1 MHNVQNKKE
10 ISILIGKHKE
20 ISLEKYILKLNHDK
34 KKLLLSNRI
43 DKFEMQQRNMFT
55 RLKKEP
61 EKNKSHWDWL
71 MEEMKWMNNDFE
83 VERKNKKKLAY
94 NYAKQAKKTIN
105 SKHTDLLKNI
115 KKQEQ
120 NMQKRYLNLSRA
132 VKTYWQKIDKITNYN
147 YNTQYNKEKII
158 QQQNRLISFIA
169 KLEKISGKVAH
180 SLSPG
185 VNKKIAEQST
195 LSLVTGPNTIPS
207 NENNSKENN
216 ISNTNSLNSSIIN
229 NNNINNN
236 NLILNNKNNLN
247 EINEINDEEEKEENN
262 FTNTANVAEKLQPK
276 GTLLKETNVTLT
288 QPYLLNNK
296 LREYQLIGLN
306 WLVALNENKINGILA
321 DEMGLGKTIQTI
333 ALFAYLA
340 INKANWGPHLIIV
353 PTTIIVNWE
362 IEFKKWCP
370 SFKILSYF
378 GSQKERKLKRYGWFR
393 PNSFHVC
400 ITSYKLV
407 IQDYSIFKRK
417 RWEYIVLDE
426 AQNIKNFKSKRWQM
440 LLNFHAR
447 RKLLLTGTPLQ
458 NDIMEIWSY
467 LHFLM
472 PNLFYSNVEFR
483 EWFHTQFYNAIHNN
497 AALNKQIISS
507 LHSILRPFLLRRLKK
522 DVEKQ
527 LPEKIE
533 HVVYCELSRRQK
545 YLYDEYI
552 NTDMTQNTLKK
563 NDYFSIMNVL
573 MQLRKVCNHPDL
585 FDSRDYD
592 SSMLCLFNINFI
604 IPALVFDLFKYDPM
618 RSVNYNNLK
627 LFLLSNEKLNS
638 YDYIELIKNF
648 PFNPLFELYDEIT
661 KNNIQ
666 LFQPKYLIDENDIL
680 FKRNYS
686 DNGLLSKSNTTGVK
700 ETVIKLMK
708 QIKLNDKKIIK
719 KNNKENSNN
728 NINNMDIE
736 EQKENESIN
745 DNNKEEKDNYYKYQ
759 INLPNKV
766 FPTNIPM
773 IQNSSLSNYNDMF
786 NNIDTTIL
794 NNEEPCYLKTIFNN
808 EINRKRNLQIELKKR
823 LLHTYDIN
831 SRTNLLY
838 RKPTYG
844 NDTLNIMKLTF
855 LFDTIN
861 SPLLKNHIVYGS
873 KNRKK
878 ILGMNFTTCLNN
890 GYKFCNNNKRIIKND
905 DFMKI
910 TELGESDPVI
920 EEVEENPKPKIE
932 IEELHGNNKLWK
944 KLNMNN
950 NSNFF
955 DENDVIVEILKK
967 ELNEPTTDKDNW
979 IEGKYNPNVKIIMP
993 KNFNIKENN
1002 EDEEKNKSEDN
1013 NSNNNS
1019 DTKKDKKDKQDDNNL
1034 FKEPF
1039 PVNKKN
1045 QNKNNSNT
1053 NTNNNSTN
1061 NNNIINNQS
1070 VPKKYIPH
1078 IKVLSD
1084 EKSTKDPII
1093 NINYEHTLF
1102 YRHSNPLLELIYNP
1116 QKYLSFCDI
1125 LFYYFN
1131 IFIPK
1136 VITSGPQ
1143 ISISKYNIN
1152 YSNSSGI
1159 YQTLYNNLLR
1169 IPNVLK
1175 YLSLFKTIKCPD
1187 RKLVEYD
1194 SGKLIKLAELL
1205 KKLYLNKSKALIFTQ
1220 MTRMLDILEIF
1231 LNIHGFTYVRL
1242 DGSTKVELRQQI
1254 VDKFNNDKKVFCFIS
1269 STRSGGIGLNLTGAD
1284 SIIFYDTDWNPAMDK
1299 QAQDRCHRIG
1309 QTRTVHI
1316 YRLITLS
1323 TIEENIFKKSIQ
1335 KRELN
1340 YVVMEDGKFDMQNL
1354 NYNNKLNIQ
1363 NIIQEGHLIKKNK
1376 DEEDEEE
1383 KSDKNNENNENIK
1396 RLLEFENLHFD
1407 NPNEQKNIEQML
1419 IRIEDQEDVQAMKNL
1434 SRELLDNYEKEH
1446 NEMQFF
1452 KEEDNNLNDD
1462 MASKSGIKLDT
1473 KEKER
1478 EIFEKLKPIDKFAL
1492 NYYRGVFTYKEFVQE
1507 KEKFQPSN
1515 NNNYDYQEDNND
1527 EGENSNMNED
1537 EDIDMTNEEESNND
1551 NEEINKLDIETA
1563 YNLYLKKK
1571 DEILRMYQQM
1581 ENEEQINEDNNNNI
1595 NTDK

>member
-20 ISLEKYILKLNHDK
+20 ISLEKYILKLNREK
-34 KKLLLSNRI
+34 KRLLMSNRL

-61 EKNKSHWDWL
+61 EKNKTHWDIL
-71 MEEMKWMNNDFE
+71 LEEMKWMAGDFE
-83 VERKNKKKLAY
+83 IERRKKRKLGL
-94 NYAKQAKKTIN
+94 NYVKAAKKHIN
-105 SKHTDLLKNI
+105 SKQTEELKNI
-115 KKQEQ
+115 KRQEQ

-132 VKTYWQKIDKITNYN
+132 VKNYWIKIDKITNYN

-158 QQQNRLISFIA
+158 QQQNRLMNFIA
-169 KLEKISGKVAH
+169 KLEKISGKVAN

-185 VNKKIAEQST
+185 VNKKIAEQAT
-195 LSLVTGPNTIPS
+195 LSLVSGPNTVPS
-207 NENNSKENN
+207 NENSSNSNKN
-216 ISNTNSLNSSIIN
+216 SNPNSLNSSS
-229 NNNINNN
+229 INNN

-247 EINEINDEEEKEENN
+247 NNNNNSTLNEINEEEEENYL
-262 FTNTANVAEKLQPK
+262 TNTANVAEKLQPK
-276 GTLLKETNVTLT
+276 GTLLKETDVTLT
-288 QPYLLNNK
+288 QPYLLNNT

-340 INKANWGPHLIIV
+340 INKGNWGPHLIIV

-472 PNLFYSNVEFR
+472 PNLFYSNIEFR

-497 AALNKQIISS
+497 AALNKQIINS

-592 SSMLCLFNINFI
+592 SSMLSLFNIYFI
-604 IPALVFDLFKYDPM
+604 IPALVFDIFKYDPM
-618 RSVNYNNLK
+618 KSVNYKNLK
-627 LFLLSNEKLNS
+627 LFLISNEKLNS

-661 KNNIQ
+661 KNKVQ

-686 DNGLLSKSNTTGVK
+686 DNSILAKPNTLEVK
-700 ETVIKLMK
+700 DTVMKLMK
-708 QIKLNDKKIIK
+708 QMKINDKKGIK
-719 KNNKENSNN
+719 KNAKE
-728 NINNMDIE
+728 NINNSMDTEDQNEINSLNE
-736 EQKENESIN
+736 ES
-745 DNNKEEKDNYYKYQ
+745 KEEEDNIYKYQ
-759 INLPNKV
+759 INVPNAV

-786 NNIDTTIL
+786 NDIDTSIL
-794 NNEEPCYLKTIFNN
+794 TNEEPNYLKTVFNS
-808 EINRKRNLQIELKKR
+808 EINRKRNLQIEIKKR

-831 SRTNLLY
+831 SRANLLY
-838 RKPTYG
+838 RKPIYG
-844 NDTLNIMKLTF
+844 NDTLNLMKLTF
-855 LFDTIN
+855 LFDAIN
-861 SPLLKNHIVYGS
+861 SPLLKNHIVYGQKS
-873 KNRKK
+873 RKK
-878 ILGMNFTTCLNN
+878 IFGMNFSLCLNKA
-890 GYKFCNNNKRIIKND
+890 YKYCNSNKGILRDK
-905 DFMKI
+905 DFVKI
-910 TELGESDPVI
+910 TELGESEPVV
-920 EEVEENPKPKIE
+920 EEVEEIKPKIE
-932 IEELHGNNKLWK
+932 IEDLHGNNKLWK

-950 NSNFF
+950 NNVF
-955 DENDVIVEILKK
+955 DENDVYIEILKK
-967 ELNEPTTDKDNW
+967 ELNEPTITKENW

-993 KNFNIKENN
+993 KNFNAKKENEN
-1002 EDEEKNKSEDN
+1002 DEDKKKTGEN

-1019 DTKKDKKDKQDDNNL
+1019 DTKKDKKDDSNV
-1034 FKEPF
+1034 FKEPL

-1045 QNKNNSNT
+1045 SNQNNKNNDTN
-1053 NTNNNSTN
+1053 NTNNNTAN
-1061 NNNIINNQS
+1061 NTP
-1070 VPKKYIPH
+1070 PKKYIPH

-1084 EKSTKDPII
+1084 EKVTKDPILD
-1093 NINYEHTLF
+1093 INYEQTLF
-1102 YRHSNPLLELIYNP
+1102 YRHSNPLLNLIYNP

-1131 IFIPK
+1131 IYIPK
-1136 VITSGPQ
+1136 VISPGPQ
-1143 ISISKYNIN
+1143 ISISKSNLN
-1152 YSNSSGI
+1152 FSNSYGI

-1169 IPNVLK
+1169 VPNVLK

-1194 SGKLIKLAELL
+1194 SGKLIKLGQLL
-1205 KKLYLNKSKALIFTQ
+1205 KKLYANKSKALIFTQ

-1363 NIIQEGHLIKKNK
+1363 NIIEEGHLIKKTS
-1376 DEEDEEE
+1376 EEE
-1383 KSDKNNENNENIK
+1383 EQEKNEKNNENIK

-1452 KEEDNNLNDD
+1452 KEDENNPNDD
-1462 MASKSGIKLDT
+1462 LASKSGMKIDS

-1507 KEKFQPSN
+1507 KEKFQPN
-1515 NNNYDYQEDNND
+1515 QNNYDYTEENND
-1527 EGENSNMNED
+1527 MDGENSNMNED
-1537 EDIDMTNEEESNND
+1537 EDVDMGNEEESNNE

-1581 ENEEQINEDNNNNI
+1581 ENEEKIHIEDDDNVQ
-1595 NTDK
+1595 DKK

>member
-1 MHNVQNKKE
+1 MN
-10 ISILIGKHKE
+10 ILIGKHTDV
-20 ISLEKYILKLNHDK
+20 SLEKYILKLIREK
-34 KKLLLSNRI
+34 KKMLVRNRI

-61 EKNKSHWDWL
+61 EKNKTHWDFL
-71 MEEMKWMNNDFE
+71 MTEMKWLQGDFE
-83 VERKNKKKLAY
+83 KERRAKRKLGLNITKQIKKYL
-94 NYAKQAKKTIN
+94 N
-105 SKHTDLLKNI
+105 SKQTEEIKNI
-115 KKQEQ
+115 KRQEQ
-120 NMQKRYLNLSRA
+120 NLIKRFTNLSRA
-132 VKTYWQKIDKITNYN
+132 VKIYWQKIDKITNFN

-158 QQQNRLISFIA
+158 QQQNRLISFIS
-169 KLEKISGKVAH
+169 KLEKISGKVAN

-185 VNKKIAEQST
+185 VNKKIQEQAT
-195 LSLVTGPNTIPS
+195 LSLVSGPNISSTNADNSQNNNLI
-207 NENNSKENN
+207 NNSDM
-216 ISNTNSLNSSIIN
+216 NSLNSSLNNNNSVIN
-229 NNNINNN
+229 KNNNINK
-236 NLILNNKNNLN
+236 LNNT
-247 EINEINDEEEKEENN
+247 NEINDEEENYI
-262 FTNTANVAEKLQPK
+262 TNTANVAEKLQPK
-276 GTLLKETNVTLT
+276 GTLLKETDVTLT

-340 INKANWGPHLIIV
+340 INKGNWGPHLIIV

-370 SFKILSYF
+370 SFKILSYY
-378 GSQKERKLKRYGWFR
+378 GSQKERKLKRYGWFK

-417 RWEYIVLDE
+417 RWDYIVLDE

-472 PNLFYSNVEFR
+472 PNLFYSNIEFR

-497 AALNKQIISS
+497 AALNKQIINS

-592 SSMLCLFNINFI
+592 SSMLSLFNIYFV
-604 IPALVFDLFKYDPM
+604 IPAIVFSVFKYDPM
-618 RSVNYNNLK
+618 KSVNYKNLK
-627 LFLLSNEKLNS
+627 LFLLSNEKLNT
-638 YDYIELIKNF
+638 YDYIELTKNF
-648 PFNPLFELYDEIT
+648 PFNPFFELYDDIT
-661 KNNIQ
+661 KNKIQ

-680 FKRNYS
+680 FKRNYV
-686 DNGLLSKSNTTGVK
+686 DNSIMAKSNTISIK
-700 ETVIKLMK
+700 ENICKIMS
-708 QIKLNDKKIIK
+708 QIKINDKRNLNK
-719 KNNKENSNN
+719 KNNKDVNNST
-728 NINNMDIE
+728 NIN
-736 EQKENESIN
+736 KENENEENESSIN
-745 DNNKEEKDNYYKYQ
+745 NENNVEDNKFKYK
-759 INLPNKV
+759 IFIPNSV
-766 FPTNIPM
+766 HPTNIPT

-786 NNIDTTIL
+786 NDIDTTVL
-794 NNEEPCYLKTIFNN
+794 NNEEPSYLKTIFNN
-808 EINRKRNLQIELKKR
+808 EIKRKRNIQIEQKKQ

-831 SRTNLLY
+831 SRTNLLNC
-838 RKPTYG
+838 KPIYG
-844 NDTLNIMKLTF
+844 NDKLKLMKLTF

-861 SPLLKNHIVYGS
+861 SPLLKNHIIYG
-873 KNRKK
+873 KNNRKR
-878 ILGMNFTTCLNN
+878 IMGINFSTCLNKA
-890 GYKFCNNNKRIIKND
+890 YKYYDINKSIIRNE
-905 DFMKI
+905 DFLKI
-910 TELGESDPVI
+910 TELGESQPIVDEPEENNNTKKV
-920 EEVEENPKPKIE
+920 EVEEV
-932 IEELHGNNKLWK
+932 HGNSKSAK
-944 KLNMNN
+944 KNN
-950 NSNFF
+950 NINN
-955 DENDVIVEILKK
+955 ENEFILEINKK
-967 ELNEPTTDKDNW
+967 GINNLTTSKENW
-979 IEGKYNPNVKIIMP
+979 IEGKYNPNVKFIMP
-993 KNFNIKENN
+993 KNISLTLKEIQLGPKI
-1002 EDEEKNKSEDN
+1002 DEEKNKNNEN
-1013 NSNNNS
+1013 NSK
-1019 DTKKDKKDKQDDNNL
+1019 DETKDL
-1034 FKEPF
+1034 FKEPL
-1039 PVNKKN
+1039 PVNLNKKN
-1045 QNKNNSNT
+1045 T
-1053 NTNNNSTN
+1053 NLNV
-1061 NNNIINNQS
+1061 NNINPNFKVS
-1070 VPKKYIPH
+1070 NKKYIPH
-1078 IKVLSD
+1078 INILSD
-1084 EKSTKDPII
+1084 ENKTKEPLPKLTF
-1093 NINYEHTLF
+1093 EETLF
-1102 YRHSNPLLELIYNP
+1102 YHHSNPLQGMSFTP
-1116 QKYLSFCDI
+1116 QKYLSLCSN

-1131 IFIPK
+1131 IYIPK
-1136 VITSGPQ
+1136 VISPGPK
-1143 ISISKYNIN
+1143 IIISKYNSDFN
-1152 YSNSSGI
+1152 NSYGM
-1159 YQTLYNNLLR
+1159 YQTLYNNLHR
-1169 IPNVLK
+1169 IPNVIK

-1340 YVVMEDGKFDMQNL
+1340 YVVMEDGKFDIDNMQNL
-1354 NYNNKLNIQ
+1354 NNKLNIQ
-1363 NIIQEGHLIKKNK
+1363 NIIQEGNLIKKTDDDLDNDNEEYNK
-1376 DEEDEEE
+1376 RR
-1383 KSDKNNENNENIK
+1383 NNDNIK
-1396 RLLEFENLHFD
+1396 KLLEFENLHFD

-1434 SRELLDNYEKEH
+1434 SKEMLDNYEKEH

-1452 KEEDNNLNDD
+1452 KEDKEDENNNYANDEIT
-1462 MASKSGIKLDT
+1462 SKSGSKMDG
-1473 KEKER
+1473 KECKER

-1492 NYYRGVFTYKEFVQE
+1492 NYYRDVFTYKEFVQE
-1507 KEKFQPSN
+1507 KEKFQN
-1515 NNNYDYQEDNND
+1515 NTNNYNYLEENEMD
-1527 EGENSNMNED
+1527 GENSNINEE
-1537 EDIDMTNEEESNND
+1537 EDIDITNEEESNND
-1551 NEEINKLDIETA
+1551 NEDINKLDIETA

-1581 ENEEQINEDNNNNI
+1581 ESEEQSNINETNNEGNN
-1595 NTDK
+1595 K

>member
-20 ISLEKYILKLNHDK
+20 ISLEKYILKLNREK
-34 KKLLLSNRI
+34 KRLLMSNRL

-61 EKNKSHWDWL
+61 EKNKTHWDIL
-71 MEEMKWMNNDFE
+71 LEEMKWMAGDFE
-83 VERKNKKKLAY
+83 IERRKKRKLGL
-94 NYAKQAKKTIN
+94 NYVKAAKKHIN
-105 SKHTDLLKNI
+105 SKQTEELKNI
-115 KKQEQ
+115 KRQEQ

-132 VKTYWQKIDKITNYN
+132 VKNYWIKIDKITNYN

-158 QQQNRLISFIA
+158 QQQNRLMNFIA
-169 KLEKISGKVAH
+169 KLEKISGKVAN

-185 VNKKIAEQST
+185 VNKKIAEQAT
-195 LSLVTGPNTIPS
+195 LSLVSGPNTVPS
-207 NENNSKENN
+207 NENSSNSNKN
-216 ISNTNSLNSSIIN
+216 SNPNSLNSSS
-229 NNNINNN
+229 INNN

-247 EINEINDEEEKEENN
+247 NNNNNSTLNEINEEEEENYL
-262 FTNTANVAEKLQPK
+262 TNTANVAEKLQPK
-276 GTLLKETNVTLT
+276 GTLLKETDVTLT
-288 QPYLLNNK
+288 QPYLLNNT

-340 INKANWGPHLIIV
+340 INKGNWGPHLIIV

-472 PNLFYSNVEFR
+472 PNLFYSNIEFR

-497 AALNKQIISS
+497 AALNKQIINS

-592 SSMLCLFNINFI
+592 SSMLSLFNIYFI
-604 IPALVFDLFKYDPM
+604 IPALVFEIFKYDPM
-618 RSVNYNNLK
+618 KSVNYKNLK
-627 LFLLSNEKLNS
+627 LFLISNEKLNS

-661 KNNIQ
+661 KNKVQ

-686 DNGLLSKSNTTGVK
+686 DNSILAKPNTLEVK
-700 ETVIKLMK
+700 DTVMKLMK
-708 QIKLNDKKIIK
+708 QMKINDKKGIK
-719 KNNKENSNN
+719 KNAKE
-728 NINNMDIE
+728 NINNSMDTEDQNEINSLNE
-736 EQKENESIN
+736 ES
-745 DNNKEEKDNYYKYQ
+745 KEEEDNIYKYQ
-759 INLPNKV
+759 INVPNAV

-786 NNIDTTIL
+786 NDIDTSIL
-794 NNEEPCYLKTIFNN
+794 TNEEPNYLKTVFNS
-808 EINRKRNLQIELKKR
+808 EINRKRNLQIEIKKR

-831 SRTNLLY
+831 SRANLLY
-838 RKPTYG
+838 RKPIYG
-844 NDTLNIMKLTF
+844 NDTLNLMKLTF
-855 LFDTIN
+855 LFDAIN
-861 SPLLKNHIVYGS
+861 SPLLKNHIVYGQKS
-873 KNRKK
+873 RKK
-878 ILGMNFTTCLNN
+878 IFGMNFSLCLNKA
-890 GYKFCNNNKRIIKND
+890 YKYCNSNKGILRDK
-905 DFMKI
+905 DFVKI
-910 TELGESDPVI
+910 TELGESEPVV
-920 EEVEENPKPKIE
+920 EEVEEIKQKIE
-932 IEELHGNNKLWK
+932 IEDLHGNNKLWK

-950 NSNFF
+950 NNVF
-955 DENDVIVEILKK
+955 DENDVYIEILKK
-967 ELNEPTTDKDNW
+967 ELNEPTITKENW

-993 KNFNIKENN
+993 KNFNAKKENEN
-1002 EDEEKNKSEDN
+1002 DEDKKKTGEN

-1019 DTKKDKKDKQDDNNL
+1019 DTKKDKKDDSNV
-1034 FKEPF
+1034 FKEPL

-1045 QNKNNSNT
+1045 SNQNNKNNDTN
-1053 NTNNNSTN
+1053 NTNNNTAN
-1061 NNNIINNQS
+1061 NTP
-1070 VPKKYIPH
+1070 PKKYIPH

-1084 EKSTKDPII
+1084 EKVTKDPILD
-1093 NINYEHTLF
+1093 INYEQTLF
-1102 YRHSNPLLELIYNP
+1102 YRHSNPLLNLIYNP

-1131 IFIPK
+1131 IYIPK
-1136 VITSGPQ
+1136 VISPGPQ
-1143 ISISKYNIN
+1143 ISISKSNLN
-1152 YSNSSGI
+1152 FSNSYGI

-1169 IPNVLK
+1169 VPNVLK

-1194 SGKLIKLAELL
+1194 SGKLIKLGQLL
-1205 KKLYLNKSKALIFTQ
+1205 KKLYANKSKALIFTQ

-1363 NIIQEGHLIKKNK
+1363 NIIEEGHLIKKTS
-1376 DEEDEEE
+1376 EEE
-1383 KSDKNNENNENIK
+1383 EQEKNEKNNENIK

-1452 KEEDNNLNDD
+1452 KEDENNPNDD
-1462 MASKSGIKLDT
+1462 LASKSGMKIDS

-1507 KEKFQPSN
+1507 KEKFQPN
-1515 NNNYDYQEDNND
+1515 QNNYDYTEENND
-1527 EGENSNMNED
+1527 MDGENSNMNED
-1537 EDIDMTNEEESNND
+1537 EDVDMGNEEESNNE

-1581 ENEEQINEDNNNNI
+1581 ENEEKIHIEDDDNDQ
-1595 NTDK
+1595 DKK

>member
-20 ISLEKYILKLNHDK
+20 ISLEKYILKLNREK
-34 KKLLLSNRI
+34 KRLLMSNRL

-61 EKNKSHWDWL
+61 EKNKTHWDIL
-71 MEEMKWMNNDFE
+71 LEEMKWMAGDFE
-83 VERKNKKKLAY
+83 IERRKKRKLGL
-94 NYAKQAKKTIN
+94 NYVKAAKKHIN
-105 SKHTDLLKNI
+105 SKQTEELKNI
-115 KKQEQ
+115 KRQEQ

-132 VKTYWQKIDKITNYN
+132 VKNYWIKIDKITNYN

-158 QQQNRLISFIA
+158 QQQNRLMNFIA
-169 KLEKISGKVAH
+169 KLEKISGKVAN

-185 VNKKIAEQST
+185 VNKKIAEQAT
-195 LSLVTGPNTIPS
+195 LSLVSGPNTVPS
-207 NENNSKENN
+207 NENSSNSNKN
-216 ISNTNSLNSSIIN
+216 SNPNSLNSSS
-229 NNNINNN
+229 INNN

-247 EINEINDEEEKEENN
+247 NNNNNSTLNEINEEEEENYL
-262 FTNTANVAEKLQPK
+262 TNTANVAEKLQPK
-276 GTLLKETNVTLT
+276 GTLLKETDVTLT
-288 QPYLLNNK
+288 QPYLLNNT

-340 INKANWGPHLIIV
+340 INKGNWGPHLIIV

-472 PNLFYSNVEFR
+472 PNLFYSNIEFR

-497 AALNKQIISS
+497 AALNKQIINS

-592 SSMLCLFNINFI
+592 SSMLSLFNIYFI
-604 IPALVFDLFKYDPM
+604 IPALVFEIFKYDPM
-618 RSVNYNNLK
+618 KSVNYKNLK
-627 LFLLSNEKLNS
+627 LFLISNEKLNS

-661 KNNIQ
+661 KNKVQ

-686 DNGLLSKSNTTGVK
+686 DNSILAKPNTLEVK
-700 ETVIKLMK
+700 DTVMKLMK
-708 QIKLNDKKIIK
+708 QMKINDKKGIK
-719 KNNKENSNN
+719 KNAKE
-728 NINNMDIE
+728 NINNSMDTEDQNEINSLNE
-736 EQKENESIN
+736 ES
-745 DNNKEEKDNYYKYQ
+745 KEEEDNIYKYQ
-759 INLPNKV
+759 INVPNAV

-786 NNIDTTIL
+786 NDIDTSIL
-794 NNEEPCYLKTIFNN
+794 TNEEPNYLKTVFNS
-808 EINRKRNLQIELKKR
+808 EINRKRNLQIEIKKR

-831 SRTNLLY
+831 SRANLLY
-838 RKPTYG
+838 RKPIYG
-844 NDTLNIMKLTF
+844 NDTLNLMKLTF
-855 LFDTIN
+855 LFDAIN
-861 SPLLKNHIVYGS
+861 SPLLKNHIVYGQKS
-873 KNRKK
+873 RKK
-878 ILGMNFTTCLNN
+878 IFGMNFSLCLNKAYKYCN
-890 GYKFCNNNKRIIKND
+890 GNKGILRDK
-905 DFMKI
+905 DFVKI
-910 TELGESDPVI
+910 TELGESEPVV
-920 EEVEENPKPKIE
+920 EEVEEIKPKIE
-932 IEELHGNNKLWK
+932 IEDLHGNNKLWK

-950 NSNFF
+950 NNVF
-955 DENDVIVEILKK
+955 DENDVYIEILKK
-967 ELNEPTTDKDNW
+967 ELNEPTITKENW

-993 KNFNIKENN
+993 KNFNAKKENEN
-1002 EDEEKNKSEDN
+1002 DEDKKKTGEN
-1013 NSNNNS
+1013 NSNNTS
-1019 DTKKDKKDKQDDNNL
+1019 DTKKDKKDDSNV
-1034 FKEPF
+1034 FKEPL

-1045 QNKNNSNT
+1045 SNQNNKNNDTN
-1053 NTNNNSTN
+1053 NTNNNTAN
-1061 NNNIINNQS
+1061 NTP
-1070 VPKKYIPH
+1070 PKKYIPH

-1084 EKSTKDPII
+1084 EKVTKDPILD
-1093 NINYEHTLF
+1093 INYEQTLF
-1102 YRHSNPLLELIYNP
+1102 YRHSNPLLNLIYNP

-1131 IFIPK
+1131 IYIPK
-1136 VITSGPQ
+1136 VISPGPQ
-1143 ISISKYNIN
+1143 ISISKSNLN
-1152 YSNSSGI
+1152 FSNSYGI

-1169 IPNVLK
+1169 VPNVLK

-1194 SGKLIKLAELL
+1194 SGKLIKLGQLL
-1205 KKLYLNKSKALIFTQ
+1205 KKLYANKSKALIFTQ

-1363 NIIQEGHLIKKNK
+1363 NIIEEGHLIKKTS
-1376 DEEDEEE
+1376 EEE
-1383 KSDKNNENNENIK
+1383 EQEKNEKNNENIK

-1452 KEEDNNLNDD
+1452 KEDENNPNDD
-1462 MASKSGIKLDT
+1462 LASKSGMKIDS

-1507 KEKFQPSN
+1507 KEKFQPN
-1515 NNNYDYQEDNND
+1515 QNNYDYTEENND
-1527 EGENSNMNED
+1527 MDGENSNMNED
-1537 EDIDMTNEEESNND
+1537 EDVDMGNEEESNNE

-1581 ENEEQINEDNNNNI
+1581 ENEEKIHIEDDDNDQ
-1595 NTDK
+1595 DKK

>member
-20 ISLEKYILKLNHDK
+20 ISLEKYILKLNREK
-34 KKLLLSNRI
+34 KRLLMSNRL

-61 EKNKSHWDWL
+61 EKNKTHWDIL
-71 MEEMKWMNNDFE
+71 LDEMKWMAGDFE
-83 VERKNKKKLAY
+83 IERRKKRKLGL
-94 NYAKQAKKTIN
+94 NYVKAAKKHIN
-105 SKHTDLLKNI
+105 SKQTEELKNI
-115 KKQEQ
+115 KRQEQ

-132 VKTYWQKIDKITNYN
+132 VKNYWIKIDKITNYN

-158 QQQNRLISFIA
+158 QQQNRLMNFIA
-169 KLEKISGKVAH
+169 KLEKISGKVAN

-185 VNKKIAEQST
+185 VNKKIAEQAT
-195 LSLVTGPNTIPS
+195 LSLVSGPNTVPS
-207 NENNSKENN
+207 NENSSNSNKN
-216 ISNTNSLNSSIIN
+216 SNPNSLNSSS
-229 NNNINNN
+229 INNN

-247 EINEINDEEEKEENN
+247 NNNNNSTLNEINEEEEENYL
-262 FTNTANVAEKLQPK
+262 TNTANVAEKLQPK
-276 GTLLKETNVTLT
+276 GTLLKETDVTLT
-288 QPYLLNNK
+288 QPYLLNNT

-340 INKANWGPHLIIV
+340 INKGNWGPHLIIV

-472 PNLFYSNVEFR
+472 PNLFYSNIEFR

-497 AALNKQIISS
+497 AALNKQIINS

-592 SSMLCLFNINFI
+592 SSMLSLFNIYFI
-604 IPALVFDLFKYDPM
+604 IPALVFDIFKYDPM
-618 RSVNYNNLK
+618 KSVNYKNLK
-627 LFLLSNEKLNS
+627 LFLISNEKLNS

-661 KNNIQ
+661 KNKVQ

-686 DNGLLSKSNTTGVK
+686 DNSILAKPNTLEVK
-700 ETVIKLMK
+700 DTVMKLMK
-708 QIKLNDKKIIK
+708 QMKINDKKGIK
-719 KNNKENSNN
+719 KNAKE
-728 NINNMDIE
+728 NINNSMDTEDQNEINSLNE
-736 EQKENESIN
+736 ES
-745 DNNKEEKDNYYKYQ
+745 KEEEDNIYKYQ
-759 INLPNKV
+759 INVPNAV

-786 NNIDTTIL
+786 NDIDTSIL
-794 NNEEPCYLKTIFNN
+794 TNEEPNYLKTVFNS
-808 EINRKRNLQIELKKR
+808 EINRKRNLQIEIKKR

-831 SRTNLLY
+831 SRANLLY
-838 RKPTYG
+838 RKPIYG
-844 NDTLNIMKLTF
+844 NDTLNLMKLTF
-855 LFDTIN
+855 LFDAIN
-861 SPLLKNHIVYGS
+861 SPLLKNHIVYGQKS
-873 KNRKK
+873 RKK
-878 ILGMNFTTCLNN
+878 IFGMNFSLCLNKA
-890 GYKFCNNNKRIIKND
+890 YKYCNSNKGILRDK
-905 DFMKI
+905 DFVKI
-910 TELGESDPVI
+910 TELGESEPVV
-920 EEVEENPKPKIE
+920 EEVEEIKPKIE
-932 IEELHGNNKLWK
+932 IEDLHGNNKLWK

-950 NSNFF
+950 NNVF
-955 DENDVIVEILKK
+955 DENDVYIEILKK
-967 ELNEPTTDKDNW
+967 ELNEPTITKENW

-993 KNFNIKENN
+993 KNFNAKKENEN
-1002 EDEEKNKSEDN
+1002 DEDKKKTGEN

-1019 DTKKDKKDKQDDNNL
+1019 DTKKDKKDDSNV
-1034 FKEPF
+1034 FKEPL

-1045 QNKNNSNT
+1045 SNQNNKNNDTN
-1053 NTNNNSTN
+1053 NTNNNTAN
-1061 NNNIINNQS
+1061 NTP
-1070 VPKKYIPH
+1070 PKKYIPH

-1084 EKSTKDPII
+1084 EKVTKDPILD
-1093 NINYEHTLF
+1093 INYEQTLF
-1102 YRHSNPLLELIYNP
+1102 YRHSNPLLNLIYNP

-1131 IFIPK
+1131 IYIPK
-1136 VITSGPQ
+1136 VISPGPQ
-1143 ISISKYNIN
+1143 ISISKSNLN
-1152 YSNSSGI
+1152 FSNSYGI

-1169 IPNVLK
+1169 VPNVLK

-1194 SGKLIKLAELL
+1194 SGKLIKLGQLL
-1205 KKLYLNKSKALIFTQ
+1205 KKLYANKSKALIFTQ

-1363 NIIQEGHLIKKNK
+1363 NIIEEGHLIKKTS
-1376 DEEDEEE
+1376 EEE
-1383 KSDKNNENNENIK
+1383 EQEKNEKNNENIK

-1452 KEEDNNLNDD
+1452 KEDENNPNDD
-1462 MASKSGIKLDT
+1462 LASKSGMKIDS

-1507 KEKFQPSN
+1507 KEKFQPSQ
-1515 NNNYDYQEDNND
+1515 NNYDYTEENND
-1527 EGENSNMNED
+1527 MDGENSNMNED
-1537 EDIDMTNEEESNND
+1537 EDVDMGNEEESNNE

-1581 ENEEQINEDNNNNI
+1581 ENEEKIHIEDDDNDQ
-1595 NTDK
+1595 DKK

>member
-1 MHNVQNKKE
+1 MN
-10 ISILIGKHKE
+10 ILIGKHTDV
-20 ISLEKYILKLNHDK
+20 SLEKYIIKLIREK
-34 KKLLLSNRI
+34 KKMLVRNRI

-61 EKNKSHWDWL
+61 EKNKTHWDFL
-71 MEEMKWMNNDFE
+71 MTEMKWLQGDFE
-83 VERKNKKKLAY
+83 KERRAKRKLGLNITKQIKKYL
-94 NYAKQAKKTIN
+94 N
-105 SKHTDLLKNI
+105 SKQTEEIKNI
-115 KKQEQ
+115 KRQEQ
-120 NMQKRYLNLSRA
+120 NLIKRFTNLSRA
-132 VKTYWQKIDKITNYN
+132 VKIYWQKIDKITNFN

-158 QQQNRLISFIA
+158 QQQNRLISFIS
-169 KLEKISGKVAH
+169 KLEKISGKVAN

-185 VNKKIAEQST
+185 VNKKIQEQAT
-195 LSLVTGPNTIPS
+195 LSLVSGPNISST
-207 NENNSKENN
+207 NADNSQ
-216 ISNTNSLNSSIIN
+216 
-229 NNNINNN
+229 NNNINK
-236 NLILNNKNNLN
+236 LNNT
-247 EINEINDEEEKEENN
+247 NEINDEEENYI
-262 FTNTANVAEKLQPK
+262 TNTANVAEKLQPK
-276 GTLLKETNVTLT
+276 GTLLKETDVTLT

-340 INKANWGPHLIIV
+340 INKGNWGPHLIIV

-370 SFKILSYF
+370 SFKILSYY
-378 GSQKERKLKRYGWFR
+378 GSQKERKLKRYGWFK

-417 RWEYIVLDE
+417 RWDYIVLDE

-472 PNLFYSNVEFR
+472 PNLFYSNIEFR

-497 AALNKQIISS
+497 AALNKQIINS

-592 SSMLCLFNINFI
+592 SSMLSLFNIYFV
-604 IPALVFDLFKYDPM
+604 IPAIVFSVFKYDPM
-618 RSVNYNNLK
+618 KSVNYKNLK
-627 LFLLSNEKLNS
+627 LFLLSNEKLNT
-638 YDYIELIKNF
+638 YDYIELTKNF
-648 PFNPLFELYDEIT
+648 PFNPFFELYDDIT
-661 KNNIQ
+661 KNKIQ

-680 FKRNYS
+680 FKRNYV
-686 DNGLLSKSNTTGVK
+686 DNSIMAKSNTISIK
-700 ETVIKLMK
+700 ENICKIMS
-708 QIKLNDKKIIK
+708 QIKINDKRNLNK
-719 KNNKENSNN
+719 KNNKDVNNST
-728 NINNMDIE
+728 NIN
-736 EQKENESIN
+736 KENENEENESSIN
-745 DNNKEEKDNYYKYQ
+745 NENNSEDNKFKYK
-759 INLPNKV
+759 IFIPNSV
-766 FPTNIPM
+766 HPTNIPT

-786 NNIDTTIL
+786 NDIDTTVL
-794 NNEEPCYLKTIFNN
+794 NNEEPSYLKTIFNN
-808 EINRKRNLQIELKKR
+808 EIKRKRNIQIEQKKQ

-831 SRTNLLY
+831 SRTNLLNC
-838 RKPTYG
+838 KPIYG
-844 NDTLNIMKLTF
+844 NDKLKLMKLTF

-861 SPLLKNHIVYGS
+861 SPLLKNHIIYG
-873 KNRKK
+873 KNNRKR
-878 ILGMNFTTCLNN
+878 IMGINFSTCLNKA
-890 GYKFCNNNKRIIKND
+890 YKYYDINKSIIRNE
-905 DFMKI
+905 DFLKI
-910 TELGESDPVI
+910 TELGESQPIVDEPEENNNTKKV
-920 EEVEENPKPKIE
+920 EVEEV
-932 IEELHGNNKLWK
+932 HGNSKSAK
-944 KLNMNN
+944 KNN
-950 NSNFF
+950 NINN
-955 DENDVIVEILKK
+955 ENEFILEINKK
-967 ELNEPTTDKDNW
+967 GINNLTTSKENW
-979 IEGKYNPNVKIIMP
+979 IEGKYNPNVKFIMP
-993 KNFNIKENN
+993 KNISLTLKEIQLGPKI
-1002 EDEEKNKSEDN
+1002 DEEKNKNNEN
-1013 NSNNNS
+1013 NSK
-1019 DTKKDKKDKQDDNNL
+1019 DETKDL
-1034 FKEPF
+1034 FKEPL
-1039 PVNKKN
+1039 PVNLNKKN
-1045 QNKNNSNT
+1045 T
-1053 NTNNNSTN
+1053 NLNV
-1061 NNNIINNQS
+1061 NNINPNFKVS
-1070 VPKKYIPH
+1070 NKKYIPH
-1078 IKVLSD
+1078 INILSD
-1084 EKSTKDPII
+1084 ENKTKEPLPKLTF
-1093 NINYEHTLF
+1093 EETLF
-1102 YRHSNPLLELIYNP
+1102 YHHSNPLQGMSFTP
-1116 QKYLSFCDI
+1116 QKYLSLCSN

-1131 IFIPK
+1131 IYIPK
-1136 VITSGPQ
+1136 VISPGPK
-1143 ISISKYNIN
+1143 IIISKYNSDFN
-1152 YSNSSGI
+1152 NSYGM
-1159 YQTLYNNLLR
+1159 YQTLYNNLHR
-1169 IPNVLK
+1169 IPNVIK

-1340 YVVMEDGKFDMQNL
+1340 YVVMEDGKFDIDNMQNL
-1354 NYNNKLNIQ
+1354 NNKLNIQ
-1363 NIIQEGHLIKKNK
+1363 NIIQEGNLIKKTDDDLDNDNEEYNK
-1376 DEEDEEE
+1376 RR
-1383 KSDKNNENNENIK
+1383 NNDNIK
-1396 RLLEFENLHFD
+1396 KLLEFENLHFD

-1434 SRELLDNYEKEH
+1434 SKEMLDNYEKEH

-1452 KEEDNNLNDD
+1452 KEDKEDENNNYANDEIT
-1462 MASKSGIKLDT
+1462 SKSGSKMDG
-1473 KEKER
+1473 KECKER

-1492 NYYRGVFTYKEFVQE
+1492 NYYRDVFTYKEFVQE
-1507 KEKFQPSN
+1507 KEKFQN
-1515 NNNYDYQEDNND
+1515 NTNNYNYLEENEMD
-1527 EGENSNMNED
+1527 GENSNINEE
-1537 EDIDMTNEEESNND
+1537 EDIDITNEEESNND
-1551 NEEINKLDIETA
+1551 NEDINKLDIETA

-1581 ENEEQINEDNNNNI
+1581 ESEEQSNINETNNEGNN
-1595 NTDK
+1595 K

>member
-20 ISLEKYILKLNHDK
+20 ISLEKYILKLNREK
-34 KKLLLSNRI
+34 KRLLMSNRL

-61 EKNKSHWDWL
+61 EKNKTHWDIL
-71 MEEMKWMNNDFE
+71 LDEMKWMAGDFE
-83 VERKNKKKLAY
+83 IERRKKRKLGL
-94 NYAKQAKKTIN
+94 NYVKAAKKHIN
-105 SKHTDLLKNI
+105 SKQTEELKNI
-115 KKQEQ
+115 KRQEQ

-132 VKTYWQKIDKITNYN
+132 VKNYWIKIDKITNYN

-158 QQQNRLISFIA
+158 QQQNRLMNFIA
-169 KLEKISGKVAH
+169 KLEKISSKVAN

-185 VNKKIAEQST
+185 VNKKIAEQAT
-195 LSLVTGPNTIPS
+195 LSLVSGPNTVPS
-207 NENNSKENN
+207 NENSSNSNKN
-216 ISNTNSLNSSIIN
+216 SNLNSLNSSS
-229 NNNINNN
+229 INNN

-247 EINEINDEEEKEENN
+247 NNNNNLTLNEINEEEEENYL
-262 FTNTANVAEKLQPK
+262 TNTANVAEKLQPK
-276 GTLLKETNVTLT
+276 GTLLKETGVTLT
-288 QPYLLNNK
+288 QPYLLNNT

-340 INKANWGPHLIIV
+340 INKGNWGPHLIIV

-472 PNLFYSNVEFR
+472 PNLFYSNIEFR

-497 AALNKQIISS
+497 AALNKQIINS

-592 SSMLCLFNINFI
+592 SSMLSLFNIYFI
-604 IPALVFDLFKYDPM
+604 IPALVFDIFKYDPM
-618 RSVNYNNLK
+618 KSVNYKNLK
-627 LFLLSNEKLNS
+627 LFLISNEKLNS

-661 KNNIQ
+661 KNKVQ

-686 DNGLLSKSNTTGVK
+686 DNSILAKPNTLEVK
-700 ETVIKLMK
+700 DTVMKLMK
-708 QIKLNDKKIIK
+708 QMKINDKKGIK
-719 KNNKENSNN
+719 KNAKE
-728 NINNMDIE
+728 NINNSMDTEDQNEINSLNE
-736 EQKENESIN
+736 ES
-745 DNNKEEKDNYYKYQ
+745 KEEEDNIYKYQ
-759 INLPNKV
+759 INVPNAV

-786 NNIDTTIL
+786 NDIDTSIL
-794 NNEEPCYLKTIFNN
+794 TNEEPNYLKTVFNS
-808 EINRKRNLQIELKKR
+808 EINRKRNLQIEIKKR

-831 SRTNLLY
+831 SRANLLY
-838 RKPTYG
+838 RKPIYG
-844 NDTLNIMKLTF
+844 NDTLNLMKLTF
-855 LFDTIN
+855 LFDAIN
-861 SPLLKNHIVYGS
+861 SPLLKNHIVYGQKS
-873 KNRKK
+873 RKK
-878 ILGMNFTTCLNN
+878 IFGMNFSLCLNKA
-890 GYKFCNNNKRIIKND
+890 YKYCNSNKGILRDK
-905 DFMKI
+905 DFVKI
-910 TELGESDPVI
+910 TELGESEPVV
-920 EEVEENPKPKIE
+920 EEVEEIKPKIE
-932 IEELHGNNKLWK
+932 IEDLHGNNKLWK

-950 NSNFF
+950 NNVF
-955 DENDVIVEILKK
+955 DENDVYIEILKK
-967 ELNEPTTDKDNW
+967 ELNEPTITKENW

-993 KNFNIKENN
+993 KNFNAKKENEN
-1002 EDEEKNKSEDN
+1002 DEDKKKTGEN

-1019 DTKKDKKDKQDDNNL
+1019 DTKKDKKDDSNV
-1034 FKEPF
+1034 FKEPL

-1045 QNKNNSNT
+1045 SNQNNKNNDTN
-1053 NTNNNSTN
+1053 NTNNNTAN
-1061 NNNIINNQS
+1061 NTP
-1070 VPKKYIPH
+1070 PKKYIPH

-1084 EKSTKDPII
+1084 EKVTKDPILD
-1093 NINYEHTLF
+1093 INYEQTLF
-1102 YRHSNPLLELIYNP
+1102 YRHSNPLLNLIYNP

-1131 IFIPK
+1131 IYIPK
-1136 VITSGPQ
+1136 VISPGPQ
-1143 ISISKYNIN
+1143 ISISKSNLN
-1152 YSNSSGI
+1152 FSNSYGI

-1169 IPNVLK
+1169 VPNVLK

-1194 SGKLIKLAELL
+1194 SGKLIKLGQLL
-1205 KKLYLNKSKALIFTQ
+1205 KKLYANKSKALIFTQ

-1363 NIIQEGHLIKKNK
+1363 NIIEEGHLIKKTS
-1376 DEEDEEE
+1376 EEE
-1383 KSDKNNENNENIK
+1383 EQEKNEKNNENIK

-1452 KEEDNNLNDD
+1452 KEDENNPNDD
-1462 MASKSGIKLDT
+1462 LASKSGMKIDS

-1507 KEKFQPSN
+1507 KEKFQPN
-1515 NNNYDYQEDNND
+1515 QNNYDYTEENND
-1527 EGENSNMNED
+1527 MDGENSNMNED
-1537 EDIDMTNEEESNND
+1537 EDVDMGNEEESNNE

-1581 ENEEQINEDNNNNI
+1581 ENEEKIHIEDDDNDQ
-1595 NTDK
+1595 DKK

>member
-20 ISLEKYILKLNHDK
+20 ISLEKYILKLNREK
-34 KKLLLSNRI
+34 KRLLMSNRL

-61 EKNKSHWDWL
+61 EKNKTHWDIL
-71 MEEMKWMNNDFE
+71 LEEMKWMAGDFE
-83 VERKNKKKLAY
+83 IERRKKRKLGL
-94 NYAKQAKKTIN
+94 NYVKAAKKHIN
-105 SKHTDLLKNI
+105 SKQTEELKNI
-115 KKQEQ
+115 KRQEQ

-132 VKTYWQKIDKITNYN
+132 VKNYWIKIDKITNYN

-158 QQQNRLISFIA
+158 QQQNRLMNFIA
-169 KLEKISGKVAH
+169 KLEKISGKVAN

-185 VNKKIAEQST
+185 VNKKIAEQAT
-195 LSLVTGPNTIPS
+195 LSLVSGPNTVPS
-207 NENNSKENN
+207 NENSSNSNKN
-216 ISNTNSLNSSIIN
+216 SNPNSLNSSS
-229 NNNINNN
+229 INNN

-247 EINEINDEEEKEENN
+247 NNNNNSTLNEINEEEEENYL
-262 FTNTANVAEKLQPK
+262 TNTANVAEKLQPK
-276 GTLLKETNVTLT
+276 GTLLKETDVTLT
-288 QPYLLNNK
+288 QPYLLNNT

-340 INKANWGPHLIIV
+340 INKGNWGPHLIIV

-472 PNLFYSNVEFR
+472 PNLFYSNIEFR

-497 AALNKQIISS
+497 AALNKQIINS

-592 SSMLCLFNINFI
+592 SSMLSLFNIYFI
-604 IPALVFDLFKYDPM
+604 IPALVFEIFKYDPM
-618 RSVNYNNLK
+618 KSVNYKNLK
-627 LFLLSNEKLNS
+627 LFLISNEKLNS

-661 KNNIQ
+661 KNKVQ

-686 DNGLLSKSNTTGVK
+686 DNSILAKPNTLEVK
-700 ETVIKLMK
+700 DTVMKLMK
-708 QIKLNDKKIIK
+708 QMKINDKKGIK
-719 KNNKENSNN
+719 KNAKE
-728 NINNMDIE
+728 NINNSMDTEDQNEINSLNE
-736 EQKENESIN
+736 ES
-745 DNNKEEKDNYYKYQ
+745 KEEEDNIYKYQ
-759 INLPNKV
+759 INVPNAV

-786 NNIDTTIL
+786 NDIDTSIL
-794 NNEEPCYLKTIFNN
+794 TNEEPNYLKTVFNS
-808 EINRKRNLQIELKKR
+808 EINRKRNLQIEIKKR

-831 SRTNLLY
+831 SRANLLY
-838 RKPTYG
+838 RKPIYG
-844 NDTLNIMKLTF
+844 NDTLNLMKLTF
-855 LFDTIN
+855 LFDAIN
-861 SPLLKNHIVYGS
+861 SPLLKNHIVYGQKS
-873 KNRKK
+873 RKK
-878 ILGMNFTTCLNN
+878 IFGMNFSLCLNKA
-890 GYKFCNNNKRIIKND
+890 YKYCNSNKGILRDK
-905 DFMKI
+905 DFVKI
-910 TELGESDPVI
+910 TELGESEPVV
-920 EEVEENPKPKIE
+920 EEVEEIKPKIE
-932 IEELHGNNKLWK
+932 IEDLHGNNKLWK
-944 KLNMNN
+944 KLNINN
-950 NSNFF
+950 NNVF
-955 DENDVIVEILKK
+955 DENDVYIEILKK
-967 ELNEPTTDKDNW
+967 ELNEPTITKENW
-979 IEGKYNPNVKIIMP
+979 IEGKYNPNVKVIMP
-993 KNFNIKENN
+993 KNFNAKKENEN
-1002 EDEEKNKSEDN
+1002 DEDKKKTGEN

-1019 DTKKDKKDKQDDNNL
+1019 DTKKDKKDDSNV
-1034 FKEPF
+1034 FKEPL

-1045 QNKNNSNT
+1045 SNQNNKNNDTN
-1053 NTNNNSTN
+1053 NTNNNTAN
-1061 NNNIINNQS
+1061 NTP
-1070 VPKKYIPH
+1070 PKKYIPH

-1084 EKSTKDPII
+1084 EKVTKDPILD
-1093 NINYEHTLF
+1093 INYEQTLF
-1102 YRHSNPLLELIYNP
+1102 YRHSNPLLNLIYNP

-1131 IFIPK
+1131 IYIPK
-1136 VITSGPQ
+1136 VISPGPQ
-1143 ISISKYNIN
+1143 ISISKSNLN
-1152 YSNSSGI
+1152 FSNSYGI

-1169 IPNVLK
+1169 VPNVLK

-1194 SGKLIKLAELL
+1194 SGKLIKLGQLL
-1205 KKLYLNKSKALIFTQ
+1205 KKLYANKSKALIFTQ

-1363 NIIQEGHLIKKNK
+1363 NIIEEGHLIKKTS
-1376 DEEDEEE
+1376 EEE
-1383 KSDKNNENNENIK
+1383 EQEKNEKNNENIK

-1452 KEEDNNLNDD
+1452 KEDENNPNDD
-1462 MASKSGIKLDT
+1462 LASKSGMKIDS

-1507 KEKFQPSN
+1507 KEKFQPN
-1515 NNNYDYQEDNND
+1515 QNNYDYTEENND
-1527 EGENSNMNED
+1527 MDGENSNMNED
-1537 EDIDMTNEEESNND
+1537 EDVDMGNEEESNNE

-1581 ENEEQINEDNNNNI
+1581 ENEEKIHIEDDDNDQ
-1595 NTDK
+1595 DKK

>member
-1 MHNVQNKKE
+1 M
-10 ISILIGKHKE
+10 
-20 ISLEKYILKLNHDK
+20 
-34 KKLLLSNRI
+34 SNRV

-61 EKNKSHWDWL
+61 EKNKTLWDYL
-71 MEEMKWMNNDFE
+71 LQDMKWMQDDFE
-83 VERKNKKKLAY
+83 KERKNKRKLGL
-94 NYAKQAKKTIN
+94 NIVKQIRKHLN
-105 SKHTDLLKNI
+105 SKQTEAIKNI
-115 KKQEQ
+115 KRQEQ
-120 NMQKRYLNLSRA
+120 NMQRRYLNLSRA

-158 QQQNRLISFIA
+158 QQQNRLMSFIS
-169 KLEKISGKVAH
+169 KLEKISGKVAN

-185 VNKKIAEQST
+185 VNKKIAEQAT
-195 LSLVTGPNTIPS
+195 LSLVSGPNTIPS
-207 NENNSKENN
+207 NDNNTSVSNNSNN
-216 ISNTNSLNSSIIN
+216 NSSSLNSSNINNNNLIN
-229 NNNINNN
+229 NNNINNIN
-236 NLILNNKNNLN
+236 NNSGG
-247 EINEINDEEEKEENN
+247 INDEEEKENYIA
-262 FTNTANVAEKLQPK
+262 NTANVAEQLQPK
-276 GTLLKETNVTLT
+276 GTYLKETNVTLT

-340 INKANWGPHLIIV
+340 INKGNWGPHLIIV

-417 RWEYIVLDE
+417 RWDYIVLDE

-592 SSMLCLFNINFI
+592 SSMLSLFNIYFI
-604 IPALVFDLFKYDPM
+604 IPSLVFDLFKYDPM
-618 RSVNYNNLK
+618 KSVNYKNLK

-648 PFNPLFELYDEIT
+648 PFNPVFELYDDIT
-661 KNNIQ
+661 KNKIQ

-680 FKRNYS
+680 FKRNYA
-686 DNGLLSKSNTTGVK
+686 DNGILSKSNTSGVK

-708 QIKLNDKKIIK
+708 QIKLENKKGNK
-719 KNNKENSNN
+719 KNANLKDGS
-728 NINNMDIE
+728 NMDLE
-736 EQKENESIN
+736 SENDTNSIN
-745 DNNKEEKDNYYKYQ
+745 EESKQENDINYKYQ
-759 INLPNKV
+759 INLPNTV

-786 NNIDTTIL
+786 NDIDTSIL
-794 NNEEPCYLKTIFNN
+794 NSEEPNYLKTIFND
-808 EINRKRNLQIELKKR
+808 EISRKRFLQIELKKR

-831 SRTNLLY
+831 SRANLLY
-838 RKPTYG
+838 RKPIYG
-844 NDTLNIMKLTF
+844 NDTLNIIKLTF

-861 SPLLKNHIVYGS
+861 SPLLKNHIVYGQKS
-873 KNRKK
+873 RKK
-878 ILGMNFTTCLNN
+878 VLGMNFSTCLNHA
-890 GYKFCNNNKRIIKND
+890 YKYCNSNKAIIRNKD
-905 DFMKI
+905 YVKI
-910 TELGESDPVI
+910 TELGESEPVI
-920 EEVEENPKPKIE
+920 EEPEEIQKPKIE
-932 IEELHGNNKLWK
+932 IEDLHGNNKLWK

-967 ELNEPTTDKDNW
+967 ELNEPTVNKDNW
-979 IEGKYNPNVKIIMP
+979 IEGKYNPNVKVIFP
-993 KNFNIKENN
+993 KNFNPNENEE
-1002 EDEEKNKSEDN
+1002 EDKKKSNQNKNS
-1013 NSNNNS
+1013 SNNNS
-1019 DTKKDKKDKQDDNNL
+1019 DSKKDKKDDNNL
-1034 FKEPF
+1034 FKEPL

-1045 QNKNNSNT
+1045 KEQNNINNN
-1053 NTNNNSTN
+1053 NANNNSLN
-1061 NNNIINNQS
+1061 NNLE
-1070 VPKKYIPH
+1070 KKYIPH
-1078 IKVLSD
+1078 IKILSD
-1084 EKSTKDPII
+1084 EKNTKEPIPDI
-1093 NINYEHTLF
+1093 NFEQTLF
-1102 YRHSNPLLELIYNP
+1102 YRHSNPLLNLIFNP
-1116 QKYLSFCDI
+1116 EKYLSFCDT

-1136 VITSGPQ
+1136 VISPGPQ
-1143 ISISKYNIN
+1143 ISISKYNLN
-1152 YSNSSGI
+1152 FSNSSGI

-1194 SGKLIKLAELL
+1194 SGKLIKLGELL
-1205 KKLYLNKSKALIFTQ
+1205 KKLYANKSKALIFTQ

-1363 NIIQEGHLIKKNK
+1363 NIIQEGHLIKKDDN
-1376 DEEDEEE
+1376 EEEE
-1383 KSDKNNENNENIK
+1383 KSNDNVKK
-1396 RLLEFENLHFD
+1396 LLEFENLHFD

-1452 KEEDNNLNDD
+1452 KDDDNNPNDD
-1462 MASKSGIKLDT
+1462 LASKSGIKGDI

-1507 KEKFQPSN
+1507 KEKFQPNS
-1515 NNNYDYQEDNND
+1515 NNYDYNEDND
-1527 EGENSNMNED
+1527 LEGENSNMNED
-1537 EDIDMTNEEESNND
+1537 EDIDMGNEEESNNE

-1571 DEILRMYQQM
+1571 DEILKMYQQM
-1581 ENEEQINEDNNNNI
+1581 ENEEQDNDNNN
-1595 NTDK
+1595 K

>member
-20 ISLEKYILKLNHDK
+20 ISLEKYILKLNREK
-34 KKLLLSNRI
+34 KRLLMSNRL

-61 EKNKSHWDWL
+61 EKNKTHWDIL
-71 MEEMKWMNNDFE
+71 LEEMKWMAGDFE
-83 VERKNKKKLAY
+83 IERRKKRKLGL
-94 NYAKQAKKTIN
+94 NYVKAAKKHIN
-105 SKHTDLLKNI
+105 SKQTEELKNI
-115 KKQEQ
+115 KRQEQ

-132 VKTYWQKIDKITNYN
+132 VKNYWIKIDKITNYN

-158 QQQNRLISFIA
+158 QQQNRLMNFIA
-169 KLEKISGKVAH
+169 KLEKISGKVAN

-185 VNKKIAEQST
+185 VNKKIAEQAT
-195 LSLVTGPNTIPS
+195 LSLVSGPNTVPS
-207 NENNSKENN
+207 NENSSNSNKN
-216 ISNTNSLNSSIIN
+216 SNPNSLNSSS
-229 NNNINNN
+229 INNN

-247 EINEINDEEEKEENN
+247 NNNNNSTLNEINEEEEENYL
-262 FTNTANVAEKLQPK
+262 TNTANVAEKLQPK
-276 GTLLKETNVTLT
+276 GTLLKETDVTLT
-288 QPYLLNNK
+288 QPYLLNNT

-340 INKANWGPHLIIV
+340 INKGNWGPHLIIV

-472 PNLFYSNVEFR
+472 PNLFYSNIEFR

-497 AALNKQIISS
+497 AALNKQIINS

-592 SSMLCLFNINFI
+592 SSMLSLFNIYFI
-604 IPALVFDLFKYDPM
+604 IPALVFDIFKYDPM
-618 RSVNYNNLK
+618 KSVNYKNLK
-627 LFLLSNEKLNS
+627 LFLISNEKLNS

-661 KNNIQ
+661 KNKVQ

-686 DNGLLSKSNTTGVK
+686 DNSILAKPNTLEVK
-700 ETVIKLMK
+700 DTVMKLMK
-708 QIKLNDKKIIK
+708 QMKINDKKGIK
-719 KNNKENSNN
+719 KNAKE
-728 NINNMDIE
+728 NINNSMDTEDLNEINSLNE
-736 EQKENESIN
+736 ES
-745 DNNKEEKDNYYKYQ
+745 KEEEDNIYKYQ
-759 INLPNKV
+759 INVPNAV

-786 NNIDTTIL
+786 NDIDTSIL
-794 NNEEPCYLKTIFNN
+794 TNEEPNYLKTVFNS
-808 EINRKRNLQIELKKR
+808 EINRKRNLQIEIKKR

-831 SRTNLLY
+831 SRANLLY
-838 RKPTYG
+838 RKPIYG
-844 NDTLNIMKLTF
+844 NDTLNLMKLTF
-855 LFDTIN
+855 LFDAIN
-861 SPLLKNHIVYGS
+861 SPLLKNHIVYGQKS
-873 KNRKK
+873 RKK
-878 ILGMNFTTCLNN
+878 IFGMNFSLCLNKA
-890 GYKFCNNNKRIIKND
+890 YKYCNSNKGILRDK
-905 DFMKI
+905 DFVKI
-910 TELGESDPVI
+910 TELGESEPVV
-920 EEVEENPKPKIE
+920 EEVEEIKPKIE
-932 IEELHGNNKLWK
+932 IEDLHGNNKLWK

-950 NSNFF
+950 NNVF
-955 DENDVIVEILKK
+955 DENDVYIEILKK
-967 ELNEPTTDKDNW
+967 ELNEPTITKENW

-993 KNFNIKENN
+993 KNFNAKKENEN
-1002 EDEEKNKSEDN
+1002 DEDKKKTGEN

-1019 DTKKDKKDKQDDNNL
+1019 DTKKDKKDDSNV
-1034 FKEPF
+1034 FKEPL

-1045 QNKNNSNT
+1045 SNQNNKNNDTN
-1053 NTNNNSTN
+1053 NTNNNTAN
-1061 NNNIINNQS
+1061 NTP
-1070 VPKKYIPH
+1070 PKKYIPH

-1084 EKSTKDPII
+1084 EKVTKDPILD
-1093 NINYEHTLF
+1093 INYEQTLF
-1102 YRHSNPLLELIYNP
+1102 YRHSNPLLNLIYNP

-1131 IFIPK
+1131 IYIPK
-1136 VITSGPQ
+1136 VISPGPQ
-1143 ISISKYNIN
+1143 ISISKSNLN
-1152 YSNSSGI
+1152 FSNSYGI

-1169 IPNVLK
+1169 VPNVLK

-1194 SGKLIKLAELL
+1194 SGKLIKLGQLL
-1205 KKLYLNKSKALIFTQ
+1205 KKLYANKSKALIFTQ

-1363 NIIQEGHLIKKNK
+1363 NIIEEGHLIKKTS
-1376 DEEDEEE
+1376 EEE
-1383 KSDKNNENNENIK
+1383 EQEKNEKNNENIK

-1452 KEEDNNLNDD
+1452 KEDENNPNDD
-1462 MASKSGIKLDT
+1462 LASKSGMKIDS

-1507 KEKFQPSN
+1507 KEKFQPN
-1515 NNNYDYQEDNND
+1515 QNNYDYTEENND
-1527 EGENSNMNED
+1527 MDGENSNMNED
-1537 EDIDMTNEEESNND
+1537 EDVDMGNEEESNNE

-1581 ENEEQINEDNNNNI
+1581 ENEEKIHIEDDDHNQ
-1595 NTDK
+1595 DKK

>member
-20 ISLEKYILKLNHDK
+20 ISLEKYILKLNREK
-34 KKLLLSNRI
+34 KRLLMSNRL

-61 EKNKSHWDWL
+61 EKNKTHWDIL
-71 MEEMKWMNNDFE
+71 LEEMKWMAGDFE
-83 VERKNKKKLAY
+83 IERRKKRKLGL
-94 NYAKQAKKTIN
+94 NYVKAAKKHIN
-105 SKHTDLLKNI
+105 SKQTEELKNI
-115 KKQEQ
+115 KRQEQ

-132 VKTYWQKIDKITNYN
+132 VKNYWIKIDKITNYN

-158 QQQNRLISFIA
+158 QQQNRLMNFIA
-169 KLEKISGKVAH
+169 KLEKISGKVAN

-195 LSLVTGPNTIPS
+195 LSLVSGPNTVPS
-207 NENNSKENN
+207 NENSSNSNKN
-216 ISNTNSLNSSIIN
+216 SNPNSLNSSS
-229 NNNINNN
+229 INNN

-247 EINEINDEEEKEENN
+247 NNNNNSTLNEINEEEEENYL
-262 FTNTANVAEKLQPK
+262 TNTANVAEKLQPK
-276 GTLLKETNVTLT
+276 GTLLKETDVTLT
-288 QPYLLNNK
+288 QPYLLNNT

-340 INKANWGPHLIIV
+340 INKGNWGPHLIIV

-378 GSQKERKLKRYGWFR
+378 GSQKERKIKRYGWFR

-472 PNLFYSNVEFR
+472 PNLFYSNIEFR

-497 AALNKQIISS
+497 AALNKQIINS

-592 SSMLCLFNINFI
+592 SSMLSLFNIYFI
-604 IPALVFDLFKYDPM
+604 IPALVFDIFKYDPM
-618 RSVNYNNLK
+618 KSVNYKNLK
-627 LFLLSNEKLNS
+627 LFLISNEKLNS

-661 KNNIQ
+661 KNKVQ

-686 DNGLLSKSNTTGVK
+686 DNSILAKPNTLEVK
-700 ETVIKLMK
+700 DTVMKLMK
-708 QIKLNDKKIIK
+708 QMKINDKKGIK
-719 KNNKENSNN
+719 KNAKE
-728 NINNMDIE
+728 NINNSMDTEDQNEINSLNE
-736 EQKENESIN
+736 ES
-745 DNNKEEKDNYYKYQ
+745 KEEEDNIYKYQ
-759 INLPNKV
+759 INVPNAV

-786 NNIDTTIL
+786 NDIDTSIL
-794 NNEEPCYLKTIFNN
+794 TNEEPNYLKTVFNS
-808 EINRKRNLQIELKKR
+808 EINRKRNLQIEIKKR

-831 SRTNLLY
+831 SRANLLY
-838 RKPTYG
+838 RKPIYG
-844 NDTLNIMKLTF
+844 NDTLNLMKLTF
-855 LFDTIN
+855 LFDAIN
-861 SPLLKNHIVYGS
+861 SPLLKNHIVYGQKS
-873 KNRKK
+873 RKK
-878 ILGMNFTTCLNN
+878 IFGMNFSLCLNKA
-890 GYKFCNNNKRIIKND
+890 YKYCNSNKGILRDK
-905 DFMKI
+905 DFVKI
-910 TELGESDPVI
+910 TELGESEPVV
-920 EEVEENPKPKIE
+920 EEVEEIKPKIE
-932 IEELHGNNKLWK
+932 IEDLHGNNKLWK

-950 NSNFF
+950 NNVF
-955 DENDVIVEILKK
+955 DENDVYIEILKK
-967 ELNEPTTDKDNW
+967 ELNEPTITKENW

-993 KNFNIKENN
+993 KNFNAKKENEN
-1002 EDEEKNKSEDN
+1002 DEDKKKTGEN

-1019 DTKKDKKDKQDDNNL
+1019 DTKKDKKDDSNV
-1034 FKEPF
+1034 FKEPL

-1045 QNKNNSNT
+1045 SNQNNKNNDTN
-1053 NTNNNSTN
+1053 NTNNNTAN
-1061 NNNIINNQS
+1061 NTP
-1070 VPKKYIPH
+1070 PKKYIPH

-1084 EKSTKDPII
+1084 EKVTKDPILD
-1093 NINYEHTLF
+1093 INYEQTLF
-1102 YRHSNPLLELIYNP
+1102 YRHSNPLLNLIYNP

-1131 IFIPK
+1131 IYIPK
-1136 VITSGPQ
+1136 VISPGPQ
-1143 ISISKYNIN
+1143 ISISKSNLN
-1152 YSNSSGI
+1152 FSNSYGI

-1169 IPNVLK
+1169 VPNVLK

-1194 SGKLIKLAELL
+1194 SGKLIKLGQLL
-1205 KKLYLNKSKALIFTQ
+1205 KKLYANKSKALIFTQ

-1363 NIIQEGHLIKKNK
+1363 NIIEEGHLIKKTS
-1376 DEEDEEE
+1376 EEE
-1383 KSDKNNENNENIK
+1383 EQEKNEKNNENIK

-1452 KEEDNNLNDD
+1452 KEDENNPNDD
-1462 MASKSGIKLDT
+1462 LASKSGMKIDS

-1507 KEKFQPSN
+1507 KEKFQPN
-1515 NNNYDYQEDNND
+1515 QNNYDYTEENND
-1527 EGENSNMNED
+1527 MDGENSNMNED
-1537 EDIDMTNEEESNND
+1537 EDVDMGNEEESNNE

-1581 ENEEQINEDNNNNI
+1581 ENEEKIHIEDDDNDQ
-1595 NTDK
+1595 DKK

>member
-20 ISLEKYILKLNHDK
+20 ISLEKYILKLNREK
-34 KKLLLSNRI
+34 KRLLMSNRL

-61 EKNKSHWDWL
+61 EKNKTHWDIL
-71 MEEMKWMNNDFE
+71 LEEMKWMAGDFE
-83 VERKNKKKLAY
+83 IERRKKRKLGL
-94 NYAKQAKKTIN
+94 NYVKAAKKHIN
-105 SKHTDLLKNI
+105 SKQTEELKNI
-115 KKQEQ
+115 KRQEQ

-132 VKTYWQKIDKITNYN
+132 VKNYWIKIDKITNYN

-158 QQQNRLISFIA
+158 QQQNRLMNFIA
-169 KLEKISGKVAH
+169 KLEKISGKVAN

-185 VNKKIAEQST
+185 VNKKIAEQAT
-195 LSLVTGPNTIPS
+195 LSLVSGPNTVPS
-207 NENNSKENN
+207 NENSSNSNKN
-216 ISNTNSLNSSIIN
+216 SNPNSLNSSS
-229 NNNINNN
+229 INNN

-247 EINEINDEEEKEENN
+247 NNNNNSTLNEINEEEEENYL
-262 FTNTANVAEKLQPK
+262 TNTANVAEKLQPK
-276 GTLLKETNVTLT
+276 GTLLKETDVTLT
-288 QPYLLNNK
+288 QPYLLNNT

-340 INKANWGPHLIIV
+340 INKGNWGPHLIIV

-472 PNLFYSNVEFR
+472 PNLFYSNIEFR

-497 AALNKQIISS
+497 AALNKQIINS

-592 SSMLCLFNINFI
+592 SSMLSLFNIYFI
-604 IPALVFDLFKYDPM
+604 IPALVFEIFKYDPM
-618 RSVNYNNLK
+618 KSVNYKNLK
-627 LFLLSNEKLNS
+627 LFLISNEKLNS

-661 KNNIQ
+661 KNKVQ

-686 DNGLLSKSNTTGVK
+686 DNSILAKPNTLEVK
-700 ETVIKLMK
+700 DTVMKLMK
-708 QIKLNDKKIIK
+708 QMKINDKKGIK
-719 KNNKENSNN
+719 KNAKE
-728 NINNMDIE
+728 NINNSMDTEDQNEINSLNE
-736 EQKENESIN
+736 ES
-745 DNNKEEKDNYYKYQ
+745 KEEEDNIYKYQ
-759 INLPNKV
+759 INVPNAV

-786 NNIDTTIL
+786 NDIDTSIL
-794 NNEEPCYLKTIFNN
+794 TNEEPNYLKTVFNS
-808 EINRKRNLQIELKKR
+808 EINRKRNLQIEIKKR

-831 SRTNLLY
+831 SRANLLY
-838 RKPTYG
+838 RKPIYG
-844 NDTLNIMKLTF
+844 NDTLNLMKLTF
-855 LFDTIN
+855 LFDAIN
-861 SPLLKNHIVYGS
+861 SPLLKNHIVYGQKS
-873 KNRKK
+873 RKK
-878 ILGMNFTTCLNN
+878 IFGMNFSLCLNKA
-890 GYKFCNNNKRIIKND
+890 YKYCNSNKGILRDK
-905 DFMKI
+905 DFVKI
-910 TELGESDPVI
+910 TELGESEPVV
-920 EEVEENPKPKIE
+920 EEVEEIKPKIE
-932 IEELHGNNKLWK
+932 IEDLHGNNKLWK

-950 NSNFF
+950 NNVF
-955 DENDVIVEILKK
+955 DENDVYIEILKK
-967 ELNEPTTDKDNW
+967 ELNEPTITKENW
-979 IEGKYNPNVKIIMP
+979 IEGKYNPNVKVIMP
-993 KNFNIKENN
+993 KNFNAKKENEN
-1002 EDEEKNKSEDN
+1002 DEDKKKTGEN

-1019 DTKKDKKDKQDDNNL
+1019 DTKKDKKDDSNV
-1034 FKEPF
+1034 FKEPL

-1045 QNKNNSNT
+1045 SNQNNKNNDTN
-1053 NTNNNSTN
+1053 NTNNNTAN
-1061 NNNIINNQS
+1061 NTP
-1070 VPKKYIPH
+1070 PKKYIPH

-1084 EKSTKDPII
+1084 EKVTKDPILD
-1093 NINYEHTLF
+1093 INYEQTLF
-1102 YRHSNPLLELIYNP
+1102 YRHSNPLLNLIYNP

-1131 IFIPK
+1131 IYIPK
-1136 VITSGPQ
+1136 VISPGPQ
-1143 ISISKYNIN
+1143 ISISKSNLN
-1152 YSNSSGI
+1152 FSNSYGI

-1169 IPNVLK
+1169 VPNVLK

-1194 SGKLIKLAELL
+1194 SGKLIKLGQLL
-1205 KKLYLNKSKALIFTQ
+1205 KKLYANKSKALIFTQ

-1363 NIIQEGHLIKKNK
+1363 NIIEEGHLIKKTS
-1376 DEEDEEE
+1376 EEE
-1383 KSDKNNENNENIK
+1383 EQEKNEKNNENIK

-1452 KEEDNNLNDD
+1452 KEDENNPNDD
-1462 MASKSGIKLDT
+1462 LASKSGMKIDS

-1507 KEKFQPSN
+1507 KEKFQPN
-1515 NNNYDYQEDNND
+1515 QNNYDYTEENND
-1527 EGENSNMNED
+1527 MDGENSNMNED
-1537 EDIDMTNEEESNND
+1537 EDVDMGNEEESNNE

-1581 ENEEQINEDNNNNI
+1581 ENEEKIHIEDDDNDQ
-1595 NTDK
+1595 DKK

>member
-20 ISLEKYILKLNHDK
+20 ISLEKYILKLNREK
-34 KKLLLSNRI
+34 KRLLMSNRL

-61 EKNKSHWDWL
+61 EKNKTHWDIL
-71 MEEMKWMNNDFE
+71 LDEMKWMAGDFE
-83 VERKNKKKLAY
+83 IERRKKRKLGL
-94 NYAKQAKKTIN
+94 NYVKAAKKHIN
-105 SKHTDLLKNI
+105 SKQTEELKNI
-115 KKQEQ
+115 KRQEQ

-132 VKTYWQKIDKITNYN
+132 VKNYWIKIDKITNYN

-158 QQQNRLISFIA
+158 QQQNRLMNFIA
-169 KLEKISGKVAH
+169 KLEKISGKVAN

-185 VNKKIAEQST
+185 VNKKIAEQAT
-195 LSLVTGPNTIPS
+195 LSLVSGPNTVPS
-207 NENNSKENN
+207 NENSSNSNKN
-216 ISNTNSLNSSIIN
+216 SNPNSLNSSS
-229 NNNINNN
+229 INNN

-247 EINEINDEEEKEENN
+247 NNNNNSTLNEINEEEEENYL
-262 FTNTANVAEKLQPK
+262 TNTANVAEKLQPK
-276 GTLLKETNVTLT
+276 GTLLKETGVTLT
-288 QPYLLNNK
+288 QPYLLNNT

-340 INKANWGPHLIIV
+340 INKGNWGPHLIIV

-472 PNLFYSNVEFR
+472 PNLFYSNIEFR

-497 AALNKQIISS
+497 AALNKQIINS

-592 SSMLCLFNINFI
+592 SSMLSLFNIYFI
-604 IPALVFDLFKYDPM
+604 IPALVFDIFKYDPM
-618 RSVNYNNLK
+618 KSVNYKNLK
-627 LFLLSNEKLNS
+627 LFLISNEKLNS

-661 KNNIQ
+661 KNKVQ

-686 DNGLLSKSNTTGVK
+686 DNSILAKPNTLEVK
-700 ETVIKLMK
+700 DTVMKLMK
-708 QIKLNDKKIIK
+708 QMKINDKKGIK
-719 KNNKENSNN
+719 KNAKE
-728 NINNMDIE
+728 NINNSMDTEDQNEINSLNE
-736 EQKENESIN
+736 ES
-745 DNNKEEKDNYYKYQ
+745 KEEEDNIYKYQ
-759 INLPNKV
+759 INVPNAV

-786 NNIDTTIL
+786 NDIDTSIL
-794 NNEEPCYLKTIFNN
+794 TNEEPNYLKTVFNS
-808 EINRKRNLQIELKKR
+808 EINRKRNLQIEIKKR

-831 SRTNLLY
+831 SRANLLY
-838 RKPTYG
+838 RKPIYG
-844 NDTLNIMKLTF
+844 NDTLNLMKLTF
-855 LFDTIN
+855 LFDAIN
-861 SPLLKNHIVYGS
+861 SPLLKNHIVYGQKS
-873 KNRKK
+873 RKK
-878 ILGMNFTTCLNN
+878 IFGMNFSLCLNKA
-890 GYKFCNNNKRIIKND
+890 YKYCNSNKGILRDK
-905 DFMKI
+905 DFVKI
-910 TELGESDPVI
+910 TELGESEPVV
-920 EEVEENPKPKIE
+920 EEVEEIKPKIE
-932 IEELHGNNKLWK
+932 IEDLHGNNKLWK

-950 NSNFF
+950 NNVF
-955 DENDVIVEILKK
+955 DENDVYIEILKK
-967 ELNEPTTDKDNW
+967 ELNEPTITKENW

-993 KNFNIKENN
+993 KNFNAKKENEN
-1002 EDEEKNKSEDN
+1002 DEDKKKTGEN

-1019 DTKKDKKDKQDDNNL
+1019 DTKKDKKDDSNV
-1034 FKEPF
+1034 FKEPL

-1045 QNKNNSNT
+1045 SNQNNKNNDTN
-1053 NTNNNSTN
+1053 NTNNNTAN
-1061 NNNIINNQS
+1061 NTP
-1070 VPKKYIPH
+1070 PKKYIPH

-1084 EKSTKDPII
+1084 EKVTKDPILD
-1093 NINYEHTLF
+1093 INYEQTLF
-1102 YRHSNPLLELIYNP
+1102 YRHSNPLLNLIYNP

-1131 IFIPK
+1131 IYIPK
-1136 VITSGPQ
+1136 VISPGPQ
-1143 ISISKYNIN
+1143 ISISKSNLN
-1152 YSNSSGI
+1152 FSNSYGI

-1169 IPNVLK
+1169 VPNVLK

-1194 SGKLIKLAELL
+1194 SGKLIKLGQLL
-1205 KKLYLNKSKALIFTQ
+1205 KKLYANKSKALIFTQ

-1363 NIIQEGHLIKKNK
+1363 NIIEEGHLIKKTS
-1376 DEEDEEE
+1376 EEE
-1383 KSDKNNENNENIK
+1383 EQEKNEKNNENIK

-1452 KEEDNNLNDD
+1452 KEDENNPNDD
-1462 MASKSGIKLDT
+1462 LASKSGMKIDS

-1507 KEKFQPSN
+1507 KEKFQPN
-1515 NNNYDYQEDNND
+1515 QNNYDYTEENND
-1527 EGENSNMNED
+1527 MDGENSNMNED
-1537 EDIDMTNEEESNND
+1537 EDVDMGNEEESNNE

-1581 ENEEQINEDNNNNI
+1581 ENEEKIHIEDDDNDQ
-1595 NTDK
+1595 DKK

>member
-20 ISLEKYILKLNHDK
+20 ISLEKYILKLNREK
-34 KKLLLSNRI
+34 KRLLMSNRL

-61 EKNKSHWDWL
+61 EKNKTHWDIL
-71 MEEMKWMNNDFE
+71 LDEMKWMAGDFE
-83 VERKNKKKLAY
+83 IERRKKRKLGL
-94 NYAKQAKKTIN
+94 NYVKAAKKHIN
-105 SKHTDLLKNI
+105 SKQTEELKNI
-115 KKQEQ
+115 KRQEQ

-132 VKTYWQKIDKITNYN
+132 VKNYWIKIDKITNYN

-158 QQQNRLISFIA
+158 QQQNRLMNFIA
-169 KLEKISGKVAH
+169 KLEKISGKVAN

-185 VNKKIAEQST
+185 VNKKIAEQAT
-195 LSLVTGPNTIPS
+195 LSLVSGPNTVPS
-207 NENNSKENN
+207 NENSSNSNKN
-216 ISNTNSLNSSIIN
+216 SNPNSLNSSS
-229 NNNINNN
+229 INNN

-247 EINEINDEEEKEENN
+247 NNNNNSTLNEINEEEEENYL
-262 FTNTANVAEKLQPK
+262 TNTANVAEKLQPK
-276 GTLLKETNVTLT
+276 GTLLKETGVTLT
-288 QPYLLNNK
+288 QPYLLNNT

-340 INKANWGPHLIIV
+340 INKGNWGPHLIIV

-472 PNLFYSNVEFR
+472 PNLFYSNIEFR

-497 AALNKQIISS
+497 AALNKQIINS

-592 SSMLCLFNINFI
+592 SSMLSLFNIYFI
-604 IPALVFDLFKYDPM
+604 IPALVFDIFKYDPM
-618 RSVNYNNLK
+618 KSVNYKNLK
-627 LFLLSNEKLNS
+627 LFLISNEKLNS

-661 KNNIQ
+661 KNKVQ

-686 DNGLLSKSNTTGVK
+686 DNSILAKPNTLEVK
-700 ETVIKLMK
+700 DTVMKLMK
-708 QIKLNDKKIIK
+708 QMKINDKKGIK
-719 KNNKENSNN
+719 KNAKE
-728 NINNMDIE
+728 NINNSMDTEDQNEINSLNE
-736 EQKENESIN
+736 ES
-745 DNNKEEKDNYYKYQ
+745 KEEEDNIYKYQ
-759 INLPNKV
+759 INVPNAV

-786 NNIDTTIL
+786 NDIDTSIL
-794 NNEEPCYLKTIFNN
+794 TNEEPNYLKTVFNS
-808 EINRKRNLQIELKKR
+808 EINRKRNLQIEIKKR

-831 SRTNLLY
+831 SRANLLY
-838 RKPTYG
+838 RKPIYG
-844 NDTLNIMKLTF
+844 NDTLNLMKLTF
-855 LFDTIN
+855 LFDAIN
-861 SPLLKNHIVYGS
+861 SPLLKNHIVYGQKS
-873 KNRKK
+873 RKK
-878 ILGMNFTTCLNN
+878 IFGMNFSLCLNKA
-890 GYKFCNNNKRIIKND
+890 YKYCNSNKGILRDK
-905 DFMKI
+905 DFVKI
-910 TELGESDPVI
+910 TELGESEPVV
-920 EEVEENPKPKIE
+920 EEVEEIKPKIE
-932 IEELHGNNKLWK
+932 IEDLHGNNKLWK
-944 KLNMNN
+944 KLNINN
-950 NSNFF
+950 NNVF
-955 DENDVIVEILKK
+955 DDNDVYIEILKK
-967 ELNEPTTDKDNW
+967 ELNEPTITKENW

-993 KNFNIKENN
+993 KNFNAKKENEN
-1002 EDEEKNKSEDN
+1002 DEDKKKTGEN

-1019 DTKKDKKDKQDDNNL
+1019 DTKKDKKDDSNV
-1034 FKEPF
+1034 FKEPL

-1045 QNKNNSNT
+1045 SNQNNKNNDTN
-1053 NTNNNSTN
+1053 NTNNNTAN
-1061 NNNIINNQS
+1061 NTP
-1070 VPKKYIPH
+1070 PKKYIPH

-1084 EKSTKDPII
+1084 EKVTKDPILD
-1093 NINYEHTLF
+1093 INYEQTLF
-1102 YRHSNPLLELIYNP
+1102 YRHSNPLLNLIYNP

-1131 IFIPK
+1131 IYIPK
-1136 VITSGPQ
+1136 VISPGPQ
-1143 ISISKYNIN
+1143 ISISKSNLN
-1152 YSNSSGI
+1152 FSNSYGI

-1169 IPNVLK
+1169 VPNVLK

-1194 SGKLIKLAELL
+1194 SGKLIKLGQLL
-1205 KKLYLNKSKALIFTQ
+1205 KKLYANKSKALIFTQ

-1363 NIIQEGHLIKKNK
+1363 NIIEEGHLIKKTS
-1376 DEEDEEE
+1376 EEE
-1383 KSDKNNENNENIK
+1383 EQEKNEKNNENIK

-1452 KEEDNNLNDD
+1452 KEDENNPNDD
-1462 MASKSGIKLDT
+1462 LASKSGMKIDS

-1507 KEKFQPSN
+1507 KEKFQPSQ
-1515 NNNYDYQEDNND
+1515 NNYDYTEENND
-1527 EGENSNMNED
+1527 MDGENSNMNED
-1537 EDIDMTNEEESNND
+1537 EDVDMGNEEESNNE

-1581 ENEEQINEDNNNNI
+1581 ENEEKIHIEDDDNDQ
-1595 NTDK
+1595 DKK

>member
-1 MHNVQNKKE
+1 M
-10 ISILIGKHKE
+10 SLLIGKHSDV
-20 ISLEKYILKLNHDK
+20 SLEKYILKLIREK
-34 KKLLLSNRI
+34 KKMLVRNRI

-61 EKNKSHWDWL
+61 EKNKTHWDYL
-71 MEEMKWMNNDFE
+71 MTEMKWMQGDFE
-83 VERKNKKKLAY
+83 KERKAKRKLGLNFTKQVKKYL
-94 NYAKQAKKTIN
+94 N
-105 SKHTDLLKNI
+105 SKQTEELKNI
-115 KKQEQ
+115 KRQEQ
-120 NMQKRYLNLSRA
+120 NLQRRYVNLSRA
-132 VKTYWQKIDKITNYN
+132 VKTYWQKIDKITNFN

-158 QQQNRLISFIA
+158 QQQNRLISFIG
-169 KLEKISGKVAH
+169 KLEKISGKVAN

-185 VNKKIAEQST
+185 VNKKIAEQAT
-195 LSLVTGPNTIPS
+195 LSLVSGPNTIPTNVDNS
-207 NENNSKENN
+207 QNNSVINN
-216 ISNTNSLNSSIIN
+216 SESNSLNNSVNNNSLINKNNNINKIN
-229 NNNINNN
+229 NNNNTS
-236 NLILNNKNNLN
+236 
-247 EINEINDEEEKEENN
+247 EINDEEENYL
-262 FTNTANVAEKLQPK
+262 TNTANVAEKLQPK
-276 GTLLKETNVTLT
+276 GTLLKEANVTLT

-340 INKANWGPHLIIV
+340 INKGNWGPHLIIV

-370 SFKILSYF
+370 SFKILSYY
-378 GSQKERKLKRYGWFR
+378 GNQKERKLKRYGWFR

-497 AALNKQIISS
+497 AALNKQIINS

-592 SSMLCLFNINFI
+592 SSMISLFNIYFV
-604 IPALVFDLFKYDPM
+604 IPAIVFNLFKYDPM
-618 RSVNYNNLK
+618 KSVNYDNLK
-627 LFLLSNEKLNS
+627 LFLLNNEKFNS
-638 YDYIELIKNF
+638 YDYVELVKNF
-648 PFNPLFELYDEIT
+648 PFNPMFEVYDNIT
-661 KNNIQ
+661 KNKVQ
-666 LFQPKYLIDENDIL
+666 LYQLKYLIDENDIL
-680 FKRNYS
+680 FKRTYA
-686 DNGLLSKSNTTGVK
+686 DNSILSKPNTEGVK
-700 ETVIKLMK
+700 ENILKLMT
-708 QIKLNDKKIIK
+708 QIKLNDKDKNTKSNK
-719 KNNKENSNN
+719 KD
-728 NINNMDIE
+728 ING
-736 EQKENESIN
+736 KENEKE
-745 DNNKEEKDNYYKYQ
+745 DNESANNEQNSDKDKYKYQ
-759 INLPNKV
+759 IHLPNAV
-766 FPTNIPM
+766 YPTNIPM
-773 IQNSSLSNYNDMF
+773 IQNSSLSHYNDMF
-786 NNIDTTIL
+786 NDIDTTIL
-794 NNEEPCYLKTIFNN
+794 NSDEPTYLKTIFSG
-808 EINRKRNLQIELKKR
+808 EIKRKREIQIELKKQ

-831 SRTNLLY
+831 SRTNLLNC
-838 RKPTYG
+838 KPIYG
-844 NDTLNIMKLTF
+844 NDKIKLMKLTF

-861 SPLLKNHIVYGS
+861 SPLIKNHIIYG
-873 KNRKK
+873 KNSRKR
-878 ILGMNFTTCLNN
+878 ILGINFSTCLNKA
-890 GYKFCNNNKRIIKND
+890 YKYYDINKSIIRNE
-905 DFMKI
+905 DFIKI
-910 TELGESDPVI
+910 TELGESEPVVP
-920 EEVEENPKPKIE
+920 EPEENNSKKMEVEEIHGNKTVKKNNNTNSTNNENEIVIE
-932 IEELHGNNKLWK
+932 IYK
-944 KLNMNN
+944 KGLNDP
-950 NSNFF
+950 S
-955 DENDVIVEILKK
+955 ISK
-967 ELNEPTTDKDNW
+967 ENW
-979 IEGKYNPNVKIIMP
+979 IEGKYNPNVKLILP
-993 KNFNIKENN
+993 KNMTLKDILALEAEENKKN
-1002 EDEEKNKSEDN
+1002 ENKDDEKNK
-1013 NSNNNS
+1013 NNNG
-1019 DTKKDKKDKQDDNNL
+1019 DNKDV
-1034 FKEPF
+1034 FKEPL
-1039 PVNKKN
+1039 PVNINKKN
-1045 QNKNNSNT
+1045 ANLNT
-1053 NTNNNSTN
+1053 NI
-1061 NNNIINNQS
+1061 NINFKTSNKKF
-1070 VPKKYIPH
+1070 VPHVRI
-1078 IKVLSD
+1078 LSD
-1084 EKSTKDPII
+1084 EKLSKDPLPKLTF
-1093 NINYEHTLF
+1093 EETL
-1102 YRHSNPLLELIYNP
+1102 YYQHSNPLKNMSFTP
-1116 QKYLSFCDI
+1116 QKYLSLCSN

-1131 IFIPK
+1131 IYIPK
-1136 VITSGPQ
+1136 VISPGPQ
-1143 ISISKYNIN
+1143 IIISKYNSDYNN
-1152 YSNSSGI
+1152 YCGV
-1159 YQTLYNNLLR
+1159 YQTLYNNLHR
-1169 IPNVLK
+1169 IPNVIK

-1205 KKLYLNKSKALIFTQ
+1205 KKLYINKSKALIFTQ

-1340 YVVMEDGKFDMQNL
+1340 YVVMEDGKFDIDNMQNL
-1354 NYNNKLNIQ
+1354 NNKLNIQ
-1363 NIIQEGHLIKKNK
+1363 NIIEEGHLIKKSDSD
-1376 DEEDEEE
+1376 DEANNNI
-1383 KSDKNNENNENIK
+1383 NNEEYKKRRNNDNIK
-1396 RLLEFENLHFD
+1396 KLLEFENLHFD

-1434 SRELLDNYEKEH
+1434 SKEMLDNYEKEH

-1452 KEEDNNLNDD
+1452 KEDKEDENNPNDD
-1462 MASKSGIKLDT
+1462 LNSKSGSKVDG
-1473 KEKER
+1473 KECKER

-1492 NYYRGVFTYKEFVQE
+1492 NYYRDIFTYKEFVSE
-1507 KEKFQPSN
+1507 KEKFQN
-1515 NNNYDYQEDNND
+1515 NTNNYNYLEENEID
-1527 EGENSNMNED
+1527 GENSNINED

-1571 DEILRMYQQM
+1571 DEILRMYEQM
-1581 ENEEQINEDNNNNI
+1581 ESEERIHEDNNEANN
-1595 NTDK
+1595 N

>member
-1 MHNVQNKKE
+1 M
-10 ISILIGKHKE
+10 
-20 ISLEKYILKLNHDK
+20 
-34 KKLLLSNRI
+34 SNRL

-61 EKNKSHWDWL
+61 EKNKTLWDYL
-71 MEEMKWMNNDFE
+71 LQDMKWMQDDFE
-83 VERKNKKKLAY
+83 KERKNKRKLGL
-94 NYAKQAKKTIN
+94 NYAKQARKHLN
-105 SKHTDLLKNI
+105 SKQTEAIKNI
-115 KKQEQ
+115 KRQEQ
-120 NMQKRYLNLSRA
+120 NMQRRYLNLSRA

-147 YNTQYNKEKII
+147 YNTQYNKERII
-158 QQQNRLISFIA
+158 QQQNRLMSFIS
-169 KLEKISGKVAH
+169 KLEKISGKVAN

-185 VNKKIAEQST
+185 VNKKIAEQAT
-195 LSLVTGPNTIPS
+195 LSLVSGPNTIPS
-207 NENNSKENN
+207 NDNNTNVSNNSNN
-216 ISNTNSLNSSIIN
+216 NSSSLNSS
-229 NNNINNN
+229 NINNN
-236 NLILNNKNNLN
+236 NLINNNINNLN
-247 EINEINDEEEKEENN
+247 NNSGGINDEEEKENYIA
-262 FTNTANVAEKLQPK
+262 NTANVAEQLQPK
-276 GTLLKETNVTLT
+276 GTLLKETNVTLV

-340 INKANWGPHLIIV
+340 INKGNWGPHLIIV

-417 RWEYIVLDE
+417 RWDYIVLDE

-483 EWFHTQFYNAIHNN
+483 DWFHTQFYNAIHNN

-592 SSMLCLFNINFI
+592 SSMLSLFNIYFI
-604 IPALVFDLFKYDPM
+604 IPSLVFDLFKYDPM
-618 RSVNYNNLK
+618 KSVNYKNLK

-648 PFNPLFELYDEIT
+648 PFNPVFELYDDIT
-661 KNNIQ
+661 KNKIQ
-666 LFQPKYLIDENDIL
+666 LFQPKYLIDETDIL
-680 FKRNYS
+680 FKRNYA
-686 DNGLLSKSNTTGVK
+686 DNGILSKSNTSGVK

-708 QIKLNDKKIIK
+708 QIKLENKKGNK
-719 KNNKENSNN
+719 KNANLKDGS
-728 NINNMDIE
+728 NMDLESENDTNSLNE
-736 EQKENESIN
+736 EMKQENDIN
-745 DNNKEEKDNYYKYQ
+745 YKYQ
-759 INLPNKV
+759 INLPNTV

-786 NNIDTTIL
+786 NDVDTSIL
-794 NNEEPCYLKTIFNN
+794 NSEEPNYLKTIFNE
-808 EINRKRNLQIELKKR
+808 EISRKRFLQIELKKR

-831 SRTNLLY
+831 SRANLIY
-838 RKPTYG
+838 RKPIYG
-844 NDTLNIMKLTF
+844 NDTLNIIKLTF

-861 SPLLKNHIVYGS
+861 SPLLKNHIVYGQKS
-873 KNRKK
+873 RKK
-878 ILGMNFTTCLNN
+878 ILGMNFSTCLNHA
-890 GYKFCNNNKRIIKND
+890 YKYCNSNKAIIRNK
-905 DFMKI
+905 DFVTI
-910 TELGESDPVI
+910 TELGESEPVI
-920 EEVEENPKPKIE
+920 EEPEEIQKPKIE
-932 IEELHGNNKLWK
+932 IEDLHGNNKLWK

-967 ELNEPTTDKDNW
+967 ELNEPTVNKDNW
-979 IEGKYNPNVKIIMP
+979 IEGKYNPNVKVIFP
-993 KNFNIKENN
+993 KNFNPNEN
-1002 EDEEKNKSEDN
+1002 EDEDKKKSNQNKNS
-1013 NSNNNS
+1013 SNTNS
-1019 DTKKDKKDKQDDNNL
+1019 DSKKDKKDDNNL

-1045 QNKNNSNT
+1045 QGQNNAN
-1053 NTNNNSTN
+1053 NNNNSLN
-1061 NNNIINNQS
+1061 NNL
-1070 VPKKYIPH
+1070 PKKYIPH
-1078 IKVLSD
+1078 IKILSD
-1084 EKSTKDPII
+1084 EKTTKEPIVDI
-1093 NINYEHTLF
+1093 NFEQTLF
-1102 YRHSNPLLELIYNP
+1102 YRHSNPLLNLIFNP
-1116 QKYLSFCDI
+1116 EKYLSFCDT

-1136 VITSGPQ
+1136 VISPGPQ
-1143 ISISKYNIN
+1143 ISISKYNLN
-1152 YSNSSGI
+1152 FSNSSGI

-1194 SGKLIKLAELL
+1194 SGKLIKLGELL
-1205 KKLYLNKSKALIFTQ
+1205 KKLYANKSKALIFTQ

-1363 NIIQEGHLIKKNK
+1363 NIIQEGHLIKKDDN
-1376 DEEDEEE
+1376 EEEEE
-1383 KSDKNNENNENIK
+1383 KQNDNVKK
-1396 RLLEFENLHFD
+1396 LLEFENLHFD

-1452 KEEDNNLNDD
+1452 KDDDNNPNDD
-1462 MASKSGIKLDT
+1462 LASKSGIKGDA

-1492 NYYRGVFTYKEFVQE
+1492 NYYRGVFPYKEFVQE
-1507 KEKFQPSN
+1507 KEKFQPN
-1515 NNNYDYQEDNND
+1515 NNNYDYNEDND
-1527 EGENSNMNED
+1527 LEGENSNMNED
-1537 EDIDMTNEEESNND
+1537 EDIDMGNEEESNNE

-1581 ENEEQINEDNNNNI
+1581 ENEEQVDDNEHN
-1595 NTDK
+1595 K

>member
-20 ISLEKYILKLNHDK
+20 ISLEKYILKLNREK
-34 KKLLLSNRI
+34 KRLLMSNRL

-61 EKNKSHWDWL
+61 EKNKTHWDIL
-71 MEEMKWMNNDFE
+71 LDEMKWMAGDFE
-83 VERKNKKKLAY
+83 IERRKKRKLGL
-94 NYAKQAKKTIN
+94 NYVKAAKKHIN
-105 SKHTDLLKNI
+105 SKQTEELKNI
-115 KKQEQ
+115 KRQEQ

-132 VKTYWQKIDKITNYN
+132 VKNYWIKIDKITNYN

-158 QQQNRLISFIA
+158 QQQNRLMNFIA
-169 KLEKISGKVAH
+169 KLEKISGKVAN

-185 VNKKIAEQST
+185 VNKKIAEQAT
-195 LSLVTGPNTIPS
+195 LSLVSGPNTVPS
-207 NENNSKENN
+207 NENSSNSNKN
-216 ISNTNSLNSSIIN
+216 SNPNSLNSSS
-229 NNNINNN
+229 INNN

-247 EINEINDEEEKEENN
+247 NNNNNSTLNEINEEEEENYL
-262 FTNTANVAEKLQPK
+262 TNTANVAEKLQPK
-276 GTLLKETNVTLT
+276 GTLLKETDVTLT
-288 QPYLLNNK
+288 QPYLLNNT

-340 INKANWGPHLIIV
+340 INKGNWGPHLIIV

-472 PNLFYSNVEFR
+472 PNLFYSNIEFR

-497 AALNKQIISS
+497 AALNKQIINS

-592 SSMLCLFNINFI
+592 SSMLSLFNIYFI
-604 IPALVFDLFKYDPM
+604 IPALVFDIFKYDPM
-618 RSVNYNNLK
+618 KSVNYKNLK
-627 LFLLSNEKLNS
+627 LFLISNEKLNS

-661 KNNIQ
+661 KNKVQ

-686 DNGLLSKSNTTGVK
+686 DNSILAKPNTLEVK
-700 ETVIKLMK
+700 DTVMKLMK
-708 QIKLNDKKIIK
+708 QMKINDKKGIK
-719 KNNKENSNN
+719 KNAKE
-728 NINNMDIE
+728 NINNSMDTEDQNEINSLNE
-736 EQKENESIN
+736 ES
-745 DNNKEEKDNYYKYQ
+745 KEEEDNIYKYQ
-759 INLPNKV
+759 INVPNAV

-773 IQNSSLSNYNDMF
+773 IQNSSLSNYYDMF
-786 NNIDTTIL
+786 NNIDTSIL
-794 NNEEPCYLKTIFNN
+794 TNEEPNYLKTVFNS
-808 EINRKRNLQIELKKR
+808 EINRKRNLQIEIKKR

-831 SRTNLLY
+831 SRANLLY
-838 RKPTYG
+838 RKPIYG
-844 NDTLNIMKLTF
+844 NDTLNLMKLTF
-855 LFDTIN
+855 LFDAIN
-861 SPLLKNHIVYGS
+861 SPLLKNHIVYGQKS
-873 KNRKK
+873 RKK
-878 ILGMNFTTCLNN
+878 IFGMNFSLCLNKA
-890 GYKFCNNNKRIIKND
+890 YKYCNSNKGILRDK
-905 DFMKI
+905 DFVKI
-910 TELGESDPVI
+910 TELGESEPVV
-920 EEVEENPKPKIE
+920 EEVEEIKPKIE
-932 IEELHGNNKLWK
+932 IEDLHGNNKLWK

-950 NSNFF
+950 NNVF
-955 DENDVIVEILKK
+955 DENDVYIEILKK
-967 ELNEPTTDKDNW
+967 ELNEPTITKKNW

-993 KNFNIKENN
+993 KNFNAKKENEN
-1002 EDEEKNKSEDN
+1002 DEDKKKTGEN

-1019 DTKKDKKDKQDDNNL
+1019 DTKKDKKDDSNV
-1034 FKEPF
+1034 FKEPL

-1045 QNKNNSNT
+1045 SNQNNKNNDTN
-1053 NTNNNSTN
+1053 NTNNNTAN
-1061 NNNIINNQS
+1061 NTP
-1070 VPKKYIPH
+1070 PKKYIPH

-1084 EKSTKDPII
+1084 EKVTKDPILD
-1093 NINYEHTLF
+1093 INYEQTLF
-1102 YRHSNPLLELIYNP
+1102 YRHSNPLLNLIYNP

-1131 IFIPK
+1131 IYIPK
-1136 VITSGPQ
+1136 VISPGPQ
-1143 ISISKYNIN
+1143 ISISKSNLN
-1152 YSNSSGI
+1152 FSNSYGI

-1169 IPNVLK
+1169 VPNVLK

-1194 SGKLIKLAELL
+1194 SGKLIKLGQLL
-1205 KKLYLNKSKALIFTQ
+1205 KKLYANKSKALIFTQ

-1340 YVVMEDGKFDMQNL
+1340 YVVMEDGKFNMQNL

-1363 NIIQEGHLIKKNK
+1363 NIIEEGHLIKKTS
-1376 DEEDEEE
+1376 EEE
-1383 KSDKNNENNENIK
+1383 EQEKNEKNNENIK

-1452 KEEDNNLNDD
+1452 KEDENNPNDD
-1462 MASKSGIKLDT
+1462 LASKSGMKIDS

-1507 KEKFQPSN
+1507 KEKFQPN
-1515 NNNYDYQEDNND
+1515 QNNYDYTEENND
-1527 EGENSNMNED
+1527 MDGENSNMNED
-1537 EDIDMTNEEESNND
+1537 EDVDMGNEEESNNE

-1581 ENEEQINEDNNNNI
+1581 ENEEKIHIEDDDNVQ
-1595 NTDK
+1595 DKK

>member
-20 ISLEKYILKLNHDK
+20 ISLEKYILKLNREK
-34 KKLLLSNRI
+34 KRLLMSNRL

-61 EKNKSHWDWL
+61 EKNKTHWDIL
-71 MEEMKWMNNDFE
+71 LDEMKWMAGDFE
-83 VERKNKKKLAY
+83 IERRKKRKLGL
-94 NYAKQAKKTIN
+94 NYVKAAKKHIN
-105 SKHTDLLKNI
+105 SKQTEELKNI
-115 KKQEQ
+115 KRQEQ

-132 VKTYWQKIDKITNYN
+132 VKNYWIKIDKITNYN

-158 QQQNRLISFIA
+158 QQQNRLMNFIA
-169 KLEKISGKVAH
+169 KLEKISGKVAN

-185 VNKKIAEQST
+185 VNKKIAEQAT
-195 LSLVTGPNTIPS
+195 LSLVSGPNTVPS
-207 NENNSKENN
+207 NENSSNSNKN
-216 ISNTNSLNSSIIN
+216 SNPNSLNSSS
-229 NNNINNN
+229 INNN

-247 EINEINDEEEKEENN
+247 NNNNNSTLNEINEEEEENYL
-262 FTNTANVAEKLQPK
+262 TNTANVAEKLQPK
-276 GTLLKETNVTLT
+276 GTLLKETGVTLT
-288 QPYLLNNK
+288 QPYLLNNT

-340 INKANWGPHLIIV
+340 INKGNWGPHLIIV

-472 PNLFYSNVEFR
+472 PNLFYSNIEFR

-497 AALNKQIISS
+497 AALNKQIINS

-592 SSMLCLFNINFI
+592 SSMLSLFNIYFI
-604 IPALVFDLFKYDPM
+604 IPALVFDIFKYDPM
-618 RSVNYNNLK
+618 KSVNYKNLK
-627 LFLLSNEKLNS
+627 LFLISNEKLNS

-661 KNNIQ
+661 KNKVQ

-686 DNGLLSKSNTTGVK
+686 DNSILAKPNTLEVK
-700 ETVIKLMK
+700 DTVMKLMK
-708 QIKLNDKKIIK
+708 QMKINDKKGIK
-719 KNNKENSNN
+719 KNAKE
-728 NINNMDIE
+728 NINNSMDTEDQNEINSLNE
-736 EQKENESIN
+736 ES
-745 DNNKEEKDNYYKYQ
+745 KEEEDNIYKYQ
-759 INLPNKV
+759 INVPNAV

-786 NNIDTTIL
+786 NDIDTSIL
-794 NNEEPCYLKTIFNN
+794 TNEEPIYLKTVFNS
-808 EINRKRNLQIELKKR
+808 EINRKRNLQIEIKKR

-831 SRTNLLY
+831 SRANLLY
-838 RKPTYG
+838 RKPIYG
-844 NDTLNIMKLTF
+844 NDTLNLMKLTF
-855 LFDTIN
+855 LFDAIN
-861 SPLLKNHIVYGS
+861 SPLLKNHIVYGQKS
-873 KNRKK
+873 RKK
-878 ILGMNFTTCLNN
+878 IFGMNFSLCLNKA
-890 GYKFCNNNKRIIKND
+890 YKYCNSNKGILRDK
-905 DFMKI
+905 DFVKI
-910 TELGESDPVI
+910 TELGESEPVV
-920 EEVEENPKPKIE
+920 EEVEEIKPKIE
-932 IEELHGNNKLWK
+932 IEDLHGNNKLWK

-950 NSNFF
+950 NNVF
-955 DENDVIVEILKK
+955 DENDVYIEILKK
-967 ELNEPTTDKDNW
+967 ELNEPTITKENW

-993 KNFNIKENN
+993 KNFNAKKENEN
-1002 EDEEKNKSEDN
+1002 DEDKKKTGEN
-1013 NSNNNS
+1013 NGNNNS
-1019 DTKKDKKDKQDDNNL
+1019 DTKKDKKDDSNV
-1034 FKEPF
+1034 FKEPL

-1045 QNKNNSNT
+1045 SNQNNKNNDTN
-1053 NTNNNSTN
+1053 NTNNNTAN
-1061 NNNIINNQS
+1061 NTP
-1070 VPKKYIPH
+1070 PKKYIPH

-1084 EKSTKDPII
+1084 EKVTKDPILD
-1093 NINYEHTLF
+1093 INYEQTLF
-1102 YRHSNPLLELIYNP
+1102 YRHSNPLLNLIYNP

-1131 IFIPK
+1131 IYIPK
-1136 VITSGPQ
+1136 VISPGPQ
-1143 ISISKYNIN
+1143 ISISKSNLN
-1152 YSNSSGI
+1152 FSNSYGI

-1169 IPNVLK
+1169 VPNVLK

-1194 SGKLIKLAELL
+1194 SGKLIKLGQLL
-1205 KKLYLNKSKALIFTQ
+1205 KKLYANKSKALIFTQ

-1363 NIIQEGHLIKKNK
+1363 NIIEEGHLIKKTS
-1376 DEEDEEE
+1376 EEE
-1383 KSDKNNENNENIK
+1383 EQEKNEKNNENIK

-1452 KEEDNNLNDD
+1452 KEDENNPNDD
-1462 MASKSGIKLDT
+1462 LASKSGMKIDS

-1507 KEKFQPSN
+1507 KEKFQPN
-1515 NNNYDYQEDNND
+1515 QNNYDYTEENND
-1527 EGENSNMNED
+1527 MDGENSNMNED
-1537 EDIDMTNEEESNND
+1537 EDVDMGNEEESNNE

-1581 ENEEQINEDNNNNI
+1581 ENEEKIHIEDDDNDQ
-1595 NTDK
+1595 DKK

>member
-20 ISLEKYILKLNHDK
+20 ISLEKYILKLNREK
-34 KKLLLSNRI
+34 KRLLMSNRL

-61 EKNKSHWDWL
+61 EKNKTHWDIL
-71 MEEMKWMNNDFE
+71 LEEMKWMAGDFE
-83 VERKNKKKLAY
+83 IERRKKRKLGL
-94 NYAKQAKKTIN
+94 NYVKAAKKHIN
-105 SKHTDLLKNI
+105 SKQTEELKNI
-115 KKQEQ
+115 KRQEQ

-132 VKTYWQKIDKITNYN
+132 VKNYWIKIDKITNYN

-158 QQQNRLISFIA
+158 QQQNRLMNFIA
-169 KLEKISGKVAH
+169 KLEKISGKVAN

-185 VNKKIAEQST
+185 VNKKIAEQAT
-195 LSLVTGPNTIPS
+195 LSLVSGPNTVPS
-207 NENNSKENN
+207 NENSSNSNKN
-216 ISNTNSLNSSIIN
+216 SNPNSLNSSS
-229 NNNINNN
+229 INNN

-247 EINEINDEEEKEENN
+247 NNNNNSTLNEINEEEEENYL
-262 FTNTANVAEKLQPK
+262 TNTANVAEKLQPK
-276 GTLLKETNVTLT
+276 GTLLKETDVTLT
-288 QPYLLNNK
+288 QPYLLNNT

-340 INKANWGPHLIIV
+340 INKGNWGPHLIIV

-472 PNLFYSNVEFR
+472 PNLFYSNIEFR

-497 AALNKQIISS
+497 AALNKQIINS

-592 SSMLCLFNINFI
+592 SSMLSLFNIYFI
-604 IPALVFDLFKYDPM
+604 IPALVFDIFKYDPM
-618 RSVNYNNLK
+618 KSVNYKNLK
-627 LFLLSNEKLNS
+627 LFLISNEKLNS

-661 KNNIQ
+661 KNKVQ

-686 DNGLLSKSNTTGVK
+686 DNSILAKPNTLEVK
-700 ETVIKLMK
+700 DTVMKLMK
-708 QIKLNDKKIIK
+708 QMKINDKKGIK
-719 KNNKENSNN
+719 KNAKE
-728 NINNMDIE
+728 NINNSMDTEDQNEINSLNE
-736 EQKENESIN
+736 ES
-745 DNNKEEKDNYYKYQ
+745 KEEEDNIYKYQ
-759 INLPNKV
+759 INVPNAV

-786 NNIDTTIL
+786 NDIDTSIL
-794 NNEEPCYLKTIFNN
+794 TNEEPNYLKTVFNS
-808 EINRKRNLQIELKKR
+808 EINRKRNLQIEIKKR

-831 SRTNLLY
+831 SRANLLY
-838 RKPTYG
+838 RKPIYG
-844 NDTLNIMKLTF
+844 NDTLNLMKLTF
-855 LFDTIN
+855 LFDAIN
-861 SPLLKNHIVYGS
+861 SPLLKNHIVYGQKS
-873 KNRKK
+873 RKK
-878 ILGMNFTTCLNN
+878 IFGMNFSLCLNKA
-890 GYKFCNNNKRIIKND
+890 YKYCNSNKGILRDK
-905 DFMKI
+905 DFVKI
-910 TELGESDPVI
+910 TELGESEPVV
-920 EEVEENPKPKIE
+920 EEVEEIKPKIE
-932 IEELHGNNKLWK
+932 IEDLHGNNKLWK

-950 NSNFF
+950 NNVF
-955 DENDVIVEILKK
+955 DENDVYIEILKK
-967 ELNEPTTDKDNW
+967 ELNEPTITKENW
-979 IEGKYNPNVKIIMP
+979 IEGKYNPNVKVIMP
-993 KNFNIKENN
+993 KNFNAKKENEN
-1002 EDEEKNKSEDN
+1002 DEDKKKTGEN

-1019 DTKKDKKDKQDDNNL
+1019 DTKKDKKDDSNV
-1034 FKEPF
+1034 FKEPL

-1045 QNKNNSNT
+1045 SNQNNKNNDTN
-1053 NTNNNSTN
+1053 NTNNNTAN
-1061 NNNIINNQS
+1061 NTP
-1070 VPKKYIPH
+1070 PKKYIPH

-1084 EKSTKDPII
+1084 EKVTKDPILD
-1093 NINYEHTLF
+1093 INYEQTLF
-1102 YRHSNPLLELIYNP
+1102 YRHSNPLLNLIYNP

-1131 IFIPK
+1131 IYIPK
-1136 VITSGPQ
+1136 VISPGPQ
-1143 ISISKYNIN
+1143 ISISKSNLN
-1152 YSNSSGI
+1152 FSNSYGI

-1169 IPNVLK
+1169 VPNVLK

-1194 SGKLIKLAELL
+1194 SGKLIKLGQLL
-1205 KKLYLNKSKALIFTQ
+1205 KKLYANKSKALIFTQ

-1363 NIIQEGHLIKKNK
+1363 NIIEEGHLIKKTS
-1376 DEEDEEE
+1376 EEE
-1383 KSDKNNENNENIK
+1383 EQEKNEKNNENIK

-1452 KEEDNNLNDD
+1452 KEDENNPNDD
-1462 MASKSGIKLDT
+1462 LASKSGMKIDS

-1507 KEKFQPSN
+1507 KEKFQPN
-1515 NNNYDYQEDNND
+1515 QNNYDYTEENND
-1527 EGENSNMNED
+1527 MDGENSNMNED
-1537 EDIDMTNEEESNND
+1537 EDVDMGNEEESNNE

-1581 ENEEQINEDNNNNI
+1581 ENEEKIHIEDDDNDQ
-1595 NTDK
+1595 DKK

>member
-1 MHNVQNKKE
+1 M
-10 ISILIGKHKE
+10 
-20 ISLEKYILKLNHDK
+20 
-34 KKLLLSNRI
+34 SNRV

-61 EKNKSHWDWL
+61 EKNKTLWDYL
-71 MEEMKWMNNDFE
+71 LQDMKWMQDDFE
-83 VERKNKKKLAY
+83 KERKNKRKLGL
-94 NYAKQAKKTIN
+94 NIVKQIRKHLN
-105 SKHTDLLKNI
+105 SKQSEAIKNI
-115 KKQEQ
+115 KRQEQ
-120 NMQKRYLNLSRA
+120 NMQRRYLNLSRA
-132 VKTYWQKIDKITNYN
+132 VKTYWLKIDKITNFN

-158 QQQNRLISFIA
+158 QQQNRLMSFIS
-169 KLEKISGKVAH
+169 KLEKISGKVAN

-185 VNKKIAEQST
+185 VNKKIAEQAT
-195 LSLVTGPNTIPS
+195 LSLVSGPNTIPS
-207 NENNSKENN
+207 NDNNTSVSNNSNN
-216 ISNTNSLNSSIIN
+216 NSSSLNSSNINNNNLIN
-229 NNNINNN
+229 NNNINNISN
-236 NLILNNKNNLN
+236 YSGG
-247 EINEINDEEEKEENN
+247 INDEEEKENYIA
-262 FTNTANVAEKLQPK
+262 NTANVAEQLQPK
-276 GTLLKETNVTLT
+276 GTYLKETNVTLT

-340 INKANWGPHLIIV
+340 INKGNWGPHLIIV

-417 RWEYIVLDE
+417 RWDYIVLDE

-592 SSMLCLFNINFI
+592 SSMLSLFNIYFI
-604 IPALVFDLFKYDPM
+604 IPSLVFDLFKYDPM
-618 RSVNYNNLK
+618 KSVNYKNLK

-648 PFNPLFELYDEIT
+648 PFNPVFELYDDIT
-661 KNNIQ
+661 KNKIQ

-680 FKRNYS
+680 FKRNYA
-686 DNGLLSKSNTTGVK
+686 DNGILSKSNTSGVK

-708 QIKLNDKKIIK
+708 QIKLENKKGNK
-719 KNNKENSNN
+719 KNANLKDGS
-728 NINNMDIE
+728 NMDLESENDTNSLNE
-736 EQKENESIN
+736 ESKQENDIN
-745 DNNKEEKDNYYKYQ
+745 YKYQ
-759 INLPNKV
+759 INLPNTV

-786 NNIDTTIL
+786 NDIDTSIL
-794 NNEEPCYLKTIFNN
+794 NSEEPNYLKTIFND
-808 EINRKRNLQIELKKR
+808 EISRKRFLQIELKKR
-823 LLHTYDIN
+823 LFHTYDIN
-831 SRTNLLY
+831 SRANLLY
-838 RKPTYG
+838 RKPIYG
-844 NDTLNIMKLTF
+844 NDTLNIIKLTF

-861 SPLLKNHIVYGS
+861 SPLLKNHIVYGQKS
-873 KNRKK
+873 HKK
-878 ILGMNFTTCLNN
+878 VLGMNFSTCLNHA
-890 GYKFCNNNKRIIKND
+890 YKYCNSNKAIIRNKD
-905 DFMKI
+905 YVKI
-910 TELGESDPVI
+910 TELGESEPVI
-920 EEVEENPKPKIE
+920 EEPEEIQKPKIE
-932 IEELHGNNKLWK
+932 IEDLHGNNKLWK

-967 ELNEPTTDKDNW
+967 ELNEPTVNKDNW
-979 IEGKYNPNVKIIMP
+979 IEGKYNPNVKVIFP
-993 KNFNIKENN
+993 KNFNPNENEE
-1002 EDEEKNKSEDN
+1002 EDKKKSNQNKNS
-1013 NSNNNS
+1013 SNNNS
-1019 DTKKDKKDKQDDNNL
+1019 DSKKDKKDDNNL
-1034 FKEPF
+1034 FKEPL

-1045 QNKNNSNT
+1045 KEQNNI
-1053 NTNNNSTN
+1053 N
-1061 NNNIINNQS
+1061 NNNTYNNS
-1070 VPKKYIPH
+1070 LNNNLEKKYIPH
-1078 IKVLSD
+1078 IKILSD
-1084 EKSTKDPII
+1084 EKNTKEPIPDI
-1093 NINYEHTLF
+1093 NFEQTLF
-1102 YRHSNPLLELIYNP
+1102 YRHSNPLLNLIFNP
-1116 QKYLSFCDI
+1116 EKYLTFCDT

-1136 VITSGPQ
+1136 VISPGPQ
-1143 ISISKYNIN
+1143 ISISKYNLN
-1152 YSNSSGI
+1152 FSNSSGI

-1194 SGKLIKLAELL
+1194 SGKLIKLGELL
-1205 KKLYLNKSKALIFTQ
+1205 KKLYANKSKALIFTQ

-1363 NIIQEGHLIKKNK
+1363 NIIQEGHLIKKDDN
-1376 DEEDEEE
+1376 EEEE
-1383 KSDKNNENNENIK
+1383 KSNDNVKK
-1396 RLLEFENLHFD
+1396 LLEFENLHFD

-1452 KEEDNNLNDD
+1452 KDDDNNPNDD
-1462 MASKSGIKLDT
+1462 LASKSGIKGDI

-1507 KEKFQPSN
+1507 KEKFQPNS
-1515 NNNYDYQEDNND
+1515 NNYDYNEDND
-1527 EGENSNMNED
+1527 LEGENSNMNED
-1537 EDIDMTNEEESNND
+1537 EDIDMVNEEESNNE

-1571 DEILRMYQQM
+1571 DEILKMYQQM
-1581 ENEEQINEDNNNNI
+1581 ENEEQDNDNNN
-1595 NTDK
+1595 K

>member
-1 MHNVQNKKE
+1 M
-10 ISILIGKHKE
+10 
-20 ISLEKYILKLNHDK
+20 
-34 KKLLLSNRI
+34 SNRV

-61 EKNKSHWDWL
+61 EKNKTLWDYL
-71 MEEMKWMNNDFE
+71 LQDMKWMQDDFE
-83 VERKNKKKLAY
+83 KERKNKRKLGL
-94 NYAKQAKKTIN
+94 NIVKQIRKHLN
-105 SKHTDLLKNI
+105 SKQSEAIKNI
-115 KKQEQ
+115 KRQEQ
-120 NMQKRYLNLSRA
+120 NMQRRYLNLSRA
-132 VKTYWQKIDKITNYN
+132 VKTYWQKIDKITNFN

-158 QQQNRLISFIA
+158 QQQNRLMSFIS
-169 KLEKISGKVAH
+169 KLEKISGKVAN

-185 VNKKIAEQST
+185 VNKKIAEQAT
-195 LSLVTGPNTIPS
+195 LSLVSGPNTIPS
-207 NENNSKENN
+207 NDNNTSVSNNSNN
-216 ISNTNSLNSSIIN
+216 NSSSLNSSNINNNNLLN
-229 NNNINNN
+229 NNNINN
-236 NLILNNKNNLN
+236 IKNNSGG
-247 EINEINDEEEKEENN
+247 INDEEEKENYIA
-262 FTNTANVAEKLQPK
+262 NTANVAEQLQPK
-276 GTLLKETNVTLT
+276 GTYLKETNVTLT
-288 QPYLLNNK
+288 QPYLLTNK

-340 INKANWGPHLIIV
+340 INKGNWGPHLIIV

-417 RWEYIVLDE
+417 RWDYIVLDE

-472 PNLFYSNVEFR
+472 PNLFYSNIEFR

-592 SSMLCLFNINFI
+592 SSMLSLFNIYFI
-604 IPALVFDLFKYDPM
+604 IPSLVFDLFKYDPM
-618 RSVNYNNLK
+618 KSVNYKNLK

-648 PFNPLFELYDEIT
+648 PFNPVFELYDDIT
-661 KNNIQ
+661 KNKIQ

-680 FKRNYS
+680 FKRNYA
-686 DNGLLSKSNTTGVK
+686 DNGILSKSNTSGVK

-708 QIKLNDKKIIK
+708 QIKLENKKGNK
-719 KNNKENSNN
+719 KNANLKDGS
-728 NINNMDIE
+728 NMDLESENDTNSLNE
-736 EQKENESIN
+736 ESKQENDIN
-745 DNNKEEKDNYYKYQ
+745 YKYQ
-759 INLPNKV
+759 INLPNTV

-786 NNIDTTIL
+786 NDIDTSIL
-794 NNEEPCYLKTIFNN
+794 NSEEPNYLKTIFND
-808 EINRKRNLQIELKKR
+808 EISRKRFLQIELKKR

-831 SRTNLLY
+831 SRANLLY
-838 RKPTYG
+838 RKPIYG
-844 NDTLNIMKLTF
+844 NDTLNIIKLTF

-861 SPLLKNHIVYGS
+861 SPLLKNHIVYGQKS
-873 KNRKK
+873 RKK
-878 ILGMNFTTCLNN
+878 VLGMNFSTCLNHA
-890 GYKFCNNNKRIIKND
+890 YKYCNSNKAIIRNK
-905 DFMKI
+905 DFVKI
-910 TELGESDPVI
+910 TELGESEPVI
-920 EEVEENPKPKIE
+920 EEPEEIQKPKIE
-932 IEELHGNNKLWK
+932 IEDLHGNNKLWK

-967 ELNEPTTDKDNW
+967 ELNEPTVNKDNW
-979 IEGKYNPNVKIIMP
+979 IEGKYNPNVKVIFP
-993 KNFNIKENN
+993 KNFNPNENEE
-1002 EDEEKNKSEDN
+1002 EDKKKSNQNKNS
-1013 NSNNNS
+1013 SNNNS
-1019 DTKKDKKDKQDDNNL
+1019 DSKKDKKDDNNL
-1034 FKEPF
+1034 FKEPL

-1045 QNKNNSNT
+1045 KEQNNINNN
-1053 NTNNNSTN
+1053 NTNNNSLN
-1061 NNNIINNQS
+1061 NNLE
-1070 VPKKYIPH
+1070 KKYIPH
-1078 IKVLSD
+1078 IKILSD
-1084 EKSTKDPII
+1084 EKNTKEPIPDI
-1093 NINYEHTLF
+1093 NFEQTLF
-1102 YRHSNPLLELIYNP
+1102 YRHSNPLLNLIFNP
-1116 QKYLSFCDI
+1116 EKYLTFCDT

-1136 VITSGPQ
+1136 VISPGPQ
-1143 ISISKYNIN
+1143 ISISKYNLN
-1152 YSNSSGI
+1152 FSNSSGI

-1194 SGKLIKLAELL
+1194 SGKLIKLGELL
-1205 KKLYLNKSKALIFTQ
+1205 KKLYANKSKALIFTQ

-1363 NIIQEGHLIKKNK
+1363 NIIQEGHLIKKDDN
-1376 DEEDEEE
+1376 EEEE
-1383 KSDKNNENNENIK
+1383 KSNDNVKK
-1396 RLLEFENLHFD
+1396 LLEFENLHFD

-1452 KEEDNNLNDD
+1452 KDDDNNPNDD
-1462 MASKSGIKLDT
+1462 LASKSGIKGDI

-1507 KEKFQPSN
+1507 KEKFQPNS
-1515 NNNYDYQEDNND
+1515 NNYDYNEDND
-1527 EGENSNMNED
+1527 LEGENSNMNED
-1537 EDIDMTNEEESNND
+1537 EDIDMGNEEESNNE

-1571 DEILRMYQQM
+1571 DEILKMYQQM
-1581 ENEEQINEDNNNNI
+1581 ENEEQDNDNNN
-1595 NTDK
+1595 K

>member
-1 MHNVQNKKE
+1 MREKKRM
-10 ISILIGKHKE
+10 LMA
-20 ISLEKYILKLNHDK
+20 
-34 KKLLLSNRI
+34 NRL

-61 EKNKSHWDWL
+61 EKNKTHWDYL
-71 MEEMKWMNNDFE
+71 IYEMKWMNTDFE
-83 VERKNKKKLAY
+83 KERFFKRKSAI
-94 NYAKQAKKTIN
+94 NYAKGCKKSIN
-105 SKHTDLLKNI
+105 GKHAQELKNI

-120 NMQKRYLNLSRA
+120 NIQKRYFNLSRA
-132 VKTYWQKIDKITNYN
+132 VKTYWQKIDKITNFN
-147 YNTQYNKEKII
+147 YNTQYNKEKIV
-158 QQQNRLISFIA
+158 QQQNRLINFIA
-169 KLEKISGKVAH
+169 KLEKISGKVAS

-185 VNKKIAEQST
+185 VNKKISEQAT
-195 LSLVTGPNTIPS
+195 LSLVSGPNTIPS
-207 NENNSKENN
+207 NDNSVNVNN
-216 ISNTNSLNSSIIN
+216 ISDTNSLNSSIIN
-229 NNNINNN
+229 NNN
-236 NLILNNKNNLN
+236 NLVNNKNN
-247 EINEINDEEEKEENN
+247 INNKNNNSSEINDEEENYL
-262 FTNTANVAEKLQPK
+262 TNTANVAEKLQPK

-378 GSQKERKLKRYGWFR
+378 GSQKERKIKRYGWFR

-592 SSMLCLFNINFI
+592 SSMLSLFNIYFV
-604 IPALVFDLFKYDPM
+604 IPALIFNISKYDPM
-618 RSVNYNNLK
+618 KSVNFKNLK

-648 PFNPLFELYDEIT
+648 PFNPIFEVYDEIT
-661 KNNIQ
+661 KNKIQ

-680 FKRNYS
+680 FKRNYA
-686 DNGLLSKSNTTGVK
+686 DNTILAKSNTYDIK
-700 ETVIKLMK
+700 DNIIKLMK
-708 QIKLNDKKIIK
+708 QIKLNEKKGIK
-719 KNNKENSNN
+719 KKDKEGNN
-728 NINNMDIE
+728 NNMDLE
-736 EQKENESIN
+736 ENTENSIN
-745 DNNKEEKDNYYKYQ
+745 NEKEENDEKYKYI
-759 INLPNKV
+759 INLPNAV
-766 FPTNIPM
+766 YPTNIPM
-773 IQNSSLSNYNDMF
+773 IQNSSLSHYNDMF
-786 NNIDTTIL
+786 NNIDTSIL
-794 NNEEPCYLKTIFNN
+794 NNEEPDYLKTIFNE
-808 EINRKRNLQIELKKR
+808 EINHKRNLQIEMKKR
-823 LLHTYDIN
+823 ILHTYDIN

-838 RKPTYG
+838 RKPIYG
-844 NDTLNIMKLTF
+844 NDTLNLMKLTF

-861 SPLLKNHIVYGS
+861 SPLLKNHIVYG
-873 KNRKK
+873 KNSRKK
-878 ILGMNFTTCLNN
+878 IFGMNFSISLNK
-890 GYKFCNNNKRIIKND
+890 GYKYINNYKSIIRNE

-910 TELGESDPVI
+910 KELGESEPVI
-920 EEVEENPKPKIE
+920 EEPEENIKPKID
-932 IEELHGNNKLWK
+932 IEDLHGNNKLWK
-944 KLNMNN
+944 KLNINN
-950 NSNFF
+950 NINFF
-955 DENDVIVEILKK
+955 DENDVIVEIFKK
-967 ELNEPTTDKDNW
+967 ELNEPTVNKDNW
-979 IEGKYNPNVKIIMP
+979 IEGKFNPNVKVIIP
-993 KNFNIKENN
+993 KNYNLKELEEEEKKKNEQNKNN
-1002 EDEEKNKSEDN
+1002 E
-1013 NSNNNS
+1013 SNNNS
-1019 DTKKDKKDKQDDNNL
+1019 KNSSSKKEKKDDGNV

-1039 PVNKKN
+1039 PVNINKKN
-1045 QNKNNSNT
+1045 QNNTKND
-1053 NTNNNSTN
+1053 N
-1061 NNNIINNQS
+1061 NNNLNDNNNANNNQNTEE
-1070 VPKKYIPH
+1070 KKYIPH
-1078 IKVLSD
+1078 IKILSD
-1084 EKSTKDPII
+1084 EKDTKDPLS
-1093 NINYEHTLF
+1093 NITYEQTLF
-1102 YRHSNPLLELIYNP
+1102 YRHSNPLLNMIYNP
-1116 QKYLSFCDI
+1116 QKYLSLCDI

-1131 IFIPK
+1131 IYIPK
-1136 VITSGPQ
+1136 VISPGPQ
-1143 ISISKYNIN
+1143 ISISKYNID
-1152 YSNSSGI
+1152 YSNSYGI

-1205 KKLYLNKSKALIFTQ
+1205 KKLYANKSKALIFTQ

-1340 YVVMEDGKFDMQNL
+1340 YVVMEDGKFDMQNI

-1363 NIIQEGHLIKKNK
+1363 NIIQEGHLIR
-1376 DEEDEEE
+1376 
-1383 KSDKNNENNENIK
+1383 NENEDQNDENNNK
-1396 RLLEFENLHFD
+1396 NDNVKKLLEFENLHFD

-1419 IRIEDQEDVQAMKNL
+1419 IKIEDQEDVQAMKNL

-1452 KEEDNNLNDD
+1452 KEEENNNNDD
-1462 MASKSGIKLDT
+1462 LMSKSGTKT
-1473 KEKER
+1473 EGKEKER

-1492 NYYRGVFTYKEFVQE
+1492 NYYRGVFTYKEFIQE

-1515 NNNYDYQEDNND
+1515 NNNYDYMEDND
-1527 EGENSNMNED
+1527 IEGENSNMNED

-1581 ENEEQINEDNNNNI
+1581 ENEEHIQDDKNNNN
-1595 NTDK
+1595 K

>member
-20 ISLEKYILKLNHDK
+20 ISLEKYILKLNREK
-34 KKLLLSNRI
+34 KRLLMSNRL

-61 EKNKSHWDWL
+61 EKNKTHWDIL
-71 MEEMKWMNNDFE
+71 LDEMKWMAGDFE
-83 VERKNKKKLAY
+83 IERRKKRKLGL
-94 NYAKQAKKTIN
+94 NYVKAAKKHIN
-105 SKHTDLLKNI
+105 SKQTEELKNI
-115 KKQEQ
+115 KRQEQ

-132 VKTYWQKIDKITNYN
+132 VKNYWIKIDKITNYN

-158 QQQNRLISFIA
+158 QQQNRLMNFIA
-169 KLEKISGKVAH
+169 KLEKISGKVAN

-185 VNKKIAEQST
+185 VNKKIAEQAT
-195 LSLVTGPNTIPS
+195 LSLVSGPNTVPS
-207 NENNSKENN
+207 NENSSNSNKN
-216 ISNTNSLNSSIIN
+216 SNPNSLNSSS
-229 NNNINNN
+229 INNN

-247 EINEINDEEEKEENN
+247 NNNNNSTLNEINEEEEENYL
-262 FTNTANVAEKLQPK
+262 TNTANVAEKLQPK
-276 GTLLKETNVTLT
+276 GTLLKETGVTLT
-288 QPYLLNNK
+288 QPYLLNNT

-340 INKANWGPHLIIV
+340 INKGNWGPHLIIV

-472 PNLFYSNVEFR
+472 PNLFYSNIEFR

-497 AALNKQIISS
+497 AALNKQIINS

-592 SSMLCLFNINFI
+592 SSMLSLFNIYFI
-604 IPALVFDLFKYDPM
+604 IPALVFDIFKYDPM
-618 RSVNYNNLK
+618 KSVNYKNLK
-627 LFLLSNEKLNS
+627 LFLISNEKLNS

-661 KNNIQ
+661 KNKVQ

-686 DNGLLSKSNTTGVK
+686 DNSILAKPNTLEVK
-700 ETVIKLMK
+700 DTVMKLMK
-708 QIKLNDKKIIK
+708 QMKINDKKGIK
-719 KNNKENSNN
+719 KNAKE
-728 NINNMDIE
+728 NINNSMDTEDQNEINSLNE
-736 EQKENESIN
+736 ES
-745 DNNKEEKDNYYKYQ
+745 KEEEDNIYKYQ
-759 INLPNKV
+759 INVPNAV

-786 NNIDTTIL
+786 NDIDTSIL
-794 NNEEPCYLKTIFNN
+794 TNEEPNYLKTVFNS
-808 EINRKRNLQIELKKR
+808 EINRKRNLQIEIKKR

-831 SRTNLLY
+831 SRANLLY
-838 RKPTYG
+838 RKPIYG
-844 NDTLNIMKLTF
+844 NDTLNLMKLTF
-855 LFDTIN
+855 LFDAIN
-861 SPLLKNHIVYGS
+861 SPLLKNHIVYGQKS
-873 KNRKK
+873 RKK
-878 ILGMNFTTCLNN
+878 IFGMNFSLCLNKA
-890 GYKFCNNNKRIIKND
+890 YKYCNSNKGILRDK
-905 DFMKI
+905 DFVKI
-910 TELGESDPVI
+910 TELGESEPVV
-920 EEVEENPKPKIE
+920 EEVEEIKPKIE
-932 IEELHGNNKLWK
+932 IEDLHGNNKLWK

-950 NSNFF
+950 NNVF
-955 DENDVIVEILKK
+955 DENDVYIEILKK
-967 ELNEPTTDKDNW
+967 ELNEPTITKENW

-993 KNFNIKENN
+993 KNFNAKKENEN
-1002 EDEEKNKSEDN
+1002 DEDKKKTGEN

-1019 DTKKDKKDKQDDNNL
+1019 DTKKDKKDDSNV
-1034 FKEPF
+1034 FKEPL

-1045 QNKNNSNT
+1045 SNQNNKNNDTN
-1053 NTNNNSTN
+1053 NTNNNTAN
-1061 NNNIINNQS
+1061 NTP
-1070 VPKKYIPH
+1070 PKKYIPH

-1084 EKSTKDPII
+1084 EKVTKDPILD
-1093 NINYEHTLF
+1093 INYEQTLF
-1102 YRHSNPLLELIYNP
+1102 YRHSNPLLNLIYNP

-1131 IFIPK
+1131 IYIPK
-1136 VITSGPQ
+1136 VISPGPQ
-1143 ISISKYNIN
+1143 ISISKSNLN
-1152 YSNSSGI
+1152 FSNSYGI

-1169 IPNVLK
+1169 VPNVLK

-1194 SGKLIKLAELL
+1194 SGKLIKLGQLL
-1205 KKLYLNKSKALIFTQ
+1205 KKLYANKSKALIFTQ

-1363 NIIQEGHLIKKNK
+1363 NIIEEGHLIKKTS
-1376 DEEDEEE
+1376 EEE
-1383 KSDKNNENNENIK
+1383 EQEKNEKNNENIK

-1452 KEEDNNLNDD
+1452 KEDENNPNDD
-1462 MASKSGIKLDT
+1462 LASKSGMKIDS

-1507 KEKFQPSN
+1507 KEKFQPN
-1515 NNNYDYQEDNND
+1515 QNNYDYTEENND
-1527 EGENSNMNED
+1527 MDGENSNMNED
-1537 EDIDMTNEEESNND
+1537 EDVDMGNEEESNNE

-1581 ENEEQINEDNNNNI
+1581 ENEEKIHIEDDDNAQ
-1595 NTDK
+1595 DKK

>member
-1 MHNVQNKKE
+1 M
-10 ISILIGKHKE
+10 
-20 ISLEKYILKLNHDK
+20 SLEKYILKLIREK
-34 KKLLLSNRI
+34 KKMLVRNRI

-61 EKNKSHWDWL
+61 EKNKTHWDYL
-71 MEEMKWMNNDFE
+71 LTEMKWMQGDFE
-83 VERKNKKKLAY
+83 KERRAKRKLGLNITKQIKKYL
-94 NYAKQAKKTIN
+94 N
-105 SKHTDLLKNI
+105 SKQTEELKNI
-115 KKQEQ
+115 KRQEQ
-120 NMQKRYLNLSRA
+120 NLQKRYINLSRA
-132 VKTYWQKIDKITNYN
+132 VKTYWQKIDKITNFN

-158 QQQNRLISFIA
+158 QQQNRLISFIS
-169 KLEKISGKVAH
+169 KLEKISGKVAN

-185 VNKKIAEQST
+185 VNKKIAEQAT
-195 LSLVTGPNTIPS
+195 LSLVSGPNNIPINIDTSQNNTIS
-207 NENNSKENN
+207 DV
-216 ISNTNSLNSSIIN
+216 NSLNSSLNNNSLIN
-229 NNNINNN
+229 KNNNINKINN
-236 NLILNNKNNLN
+236 NAS
-247 EINEINDEEEKEENN
+247 EINDEEENYL
-262 FTNTANVAEKLQPK
+262 TNTANVAEKLQPK

-340 INKANWGPHLIIV
+340 INKGNWGPHLIIV

-370 SFKILSYF
+370 SFKILSYY
-378 GSQKERKLKRYGWFR
+378 GSQKERKLKRYGWFK

-497 AALNKQIISS
+497 AALNKQIINS

-592 SSMLCLFNINFI
+592 SSMISLFNIYFV
-604 IPALVFDLFKYDPM
+604 IPAIVFTIFKYDPM
-618 RSVNYNNLK
+618 KSVNYKNLK
-627 LFLLSNEKLNS
+627 LFLLSNEKYNS
-638 YDYIELIKNF
+638 YDYVELVKNF
-648 PFNPLFELYDEIT
+648 PFNPLFELYDDLT
-661 KNNIQ
+661 NNKIQ
-666 LFQPKYLIDENDIL
+666 LFQPKYLIDDNDIL
-680 FKRNYS
+680 FKRIYA
-686 DNGLLSKSNTTGVK
+686 DNSILAKPNTEGVK
-700 ETVIKLMK
+700 ENIFKLMS
-708 QIKLNDKKIIK
+708 QIKINEKKNNKDGIK
-719 KNNKENSNN
+719 KNNKDVNN
-728 NINNMDIE
+728 
-736 EQKENESIN
+736 KENE
-745 DNNKEEKDNYYKYQ
+745 KEEDNESITNDKFDKDKYKYK
-759 INLPNKV
+759 INLPNAV
-766 FPTNIPM
+766 YATNIPM

-786 NNIDTTIL
+786 NDIDTTLL
-794 NNEEPCYLKTIFNN
+794 NSEESSYLKTIFSD
-808 EINRKRNLQIELKKR
+808 EIKRKRKIQIELKKQ

-831 SRTNLLY
+831 SRTNLLNC
-838 RKPTYG
+838 KPIYG
-844 NDTLNIMKLTF
+844 NDKIKLIKLTF

-861 SPLLKNHIVYGS
+861 SPLLKNHIIYG
-873 KNRKK
+873 KNSRKR
-878 ILGMNFTTCLNN
+878 IMGTNFSTCLNKA
-890 GYKFCNNNKRIIKND
+890 YKYCNINKSIIRND
-905 DFMKI
+905 DFVKI
-910 TELGESDPVI
+910 TELGESEPI
-920 EEVEENPKPKIE
+920 VEEPEDNTNSKKME
-932 IEELHGNNKLWK
+932 IEDIHGNNKLWK
-944 KLNMNN
+944 KNTNINNQNENEIIIEINKKGLNDP
-950 NSNFF
+950 S
-955 DENDVIVEILKK
+955 LPK
-967 ELNEPTTDKDNW
+967 DKW
-979 IEGKYNPNVKIIMP
+979 IEGKYNPNVKLIMP
-993 KNFNIKENN
+993 KNLTLKEIQLSSDLEN
-1002 EDEEKNKSEDN
+1002 DKIVKD
-1013 NSNNNS
+1013 NNNS
-1019 DTKKDKKDKQDDNNL
+1019 DSKKENKDL
-1034 FKEPF
+1034 FKEPL
-1039 PVNKKN
+1039 PVNINKKN
-1045 QNKNNSNT
+1045 SILNSNV
-1053 NTNNNSTN
+1053 
-1061 NNNIINNQS
+1061 NINFKIS
-1070 VPKKYIPH
+1070 PKKYIPH
-1078 IKVLSD
+1078 IKILSD
-1084 EKSTKDPII
+1084 EKVTKEPLQKITF
-1093 NINYEHTLF
+1093 EETLF
-1102 YRHSNPLLELIYNP
+1102 YQHSNPLKDMSFTP
-1116 QKYLSFCDI
+1116 QKYLTLCSN

-1131 IFIPK
+1131 IYIPK
-1136 VITSGPQ
+1136 VISPGPQ
-1143 ISISKYNIN
+1143 IIISKYNLDYN
-1152 YSNSSGI
+1152 NSYGV
-1159 YQTLYNNLLR
+1159 YQTLYNNLHR
-1169 IPNVLK
+1169 IPNVIK

-1340 YVVMEDGKFDMQNL
+1340 YVVMEDGKFDIDNMQNL
-1354 NYNNKLNIQ
+1354 NNKLNIQ
-1363 NIIQEGHLIKKNK
+1363 NIIQEGNLIKKNDDD
-1376 DEEDEEE
+1376 DEGNNM
-1383 KSDKNNENNENIK
+1383 NNEEYKKRRNNDNIK
-1396 RLLEFENLHFD
+1396 KLLEFENLHFD

-1434 SRELLDNYEKEH
+1434 SKEMLDNYEKEH

-1452 KEEDNNLNDD
+1452 KEDKDDENNNDD
-1462 MASKSGIKLDT
+1462 INSKSGSKMDG
-1473 KEKER
+1473 KECKER
-1478 EIFEKLKPIDKFAL
+1478 EIFDKLKPIDKFAL
-1492 NYYRGVFTYKEFVQE
+1492 NYYRDIFTYKEFVAE
-1507 KEKFQPSN
+1507 KEKFQN
-1515 NNNYDYQEDNND
+1515 NNNYNYLD
-1527 EGENSNMNED
+1527 ENEIDGENSNINED

-1571 DEILRMYQQM
+1571 DEILRMYEQM
-1581 ENEEQINEDNNNNI
+1581 ESEERIHDDNNNDENK
-1595 NTDK
+1595 NNN

>member
-20 ISLEKYILKLNHDK
+20 ISLEKYILKLNREK
-34 KKLLLSNRI
+34 KRLLMSNRL

-61 EKNKSHWDWL
+61 EKNKTHWDIL
-71 MEEMKWMNNDFE
+71 LDEMKWMAGDFE
-83 VERKNKKKLAY
+83 IERRKKRKLGL
-94 NYAKQAKKTIN
+94 NYVKAAKKHIN
-105 SKHTDLLKNI
+105 SKQTEELKNI
-115 KKQEQ
+115 KRQEQ

-132 VKTYWQKIDKITNYN
+132 VKNYWIKIDKITNYN

-158 QQQNRLISFIA
+158 QQQNRLMNFIA
-169 KLEKISGKVAH
+169 KLEKISGKVAN

-185 VNKKIAEQST
+185 VNKKIAEQAT
-195 LSLVTGPNTIPS
+195 LSLVSGPNTVPS
-207 NENNSKENN
+207 NENSSNSNKN
-216 ISNTNSLNSSIIN
+216 SNPNSLNSSS
-229 NNNINNN
+229 INNN

-247 EINEINDEEEKEENN
+247 NNNNNSTLNEINEEEEENYL
-262 FTNTANVAEKLQPK
+262 TNTANVAEKLQPK
-276 GTLLKETNVTLT
+276 GTLLKETDVTLT
-288 QPYLLNNK
+288 QPYLLNNT

-340 INKANWGPHLIIV
+340 INKGNWGPHLIIV

-472 PNLFYSNVEFR
+472 PNLFYSNIEFR

-497 AALNKQIISS
+497 AALNKQIINS

-592 SSMLCLFNINFI
+592 SSMLSLFNIYFI
-604 IPALVFDLFKYDPM
+604 IPALVFDIFKYDPM
-618 RSVNYNNLK
+618 KSVNYKNLK
-627 LFLLSNEKLNS
+627 LFLISNEKLNS

-661 KNNIQ
+661 KNKVQ

-686 DNGLLSKSNTTGVK
+686 DNSILAKPNTLEVK
-700 ETVIKLMK
+700 DTVVKLMK
-708 QIKLNDKKIIK
+708 QMKINDKKGIK
-719 KNNKENSNN
+719 KNAKE
-728 NINNMDIE
+728 NINNSMDTEDQNEINSLNE
-736 EQKENESIN
+736 ES
-745 DNNKEEKDNYYKYQ
+745 KEEEDNIYKYQ
-759 INLPNKV
+759 INVPNAV

-786 NNIDTTIL
+786 NDIDTSIL
-794 NNEEPCYLKTIFNN
+794 TNEEPNYLKTVFNS
-808 EINRKRNLQIELKKR
+808 EINRKRNLQIEIKKR

-831 SRTNLLY
+831 SRANLLY
-838 RKPTYG
+838 RKPIYG
-844 NDTLNIMKLTF
+844 NDTLNLMKLTF
-855 LFDTIN
+855 LFDAIN
-861 SPLLKNHIVYGS
+861 SPLLKNHIVYGQKS
-873 KNRKK
+873 RKK
-878 ILGMNFTTCLNN
+878 IFGMNFSLCLNKA
-890 GYKFCNNNKRIIKND
+890 YKYCNSNKGILRDK
-905 DFMKI
+905 DFVKI
-910 TELGESDPVI
+910 TELGESEPVV
-920 EEVEENPKPKIE
+920 EEVEEIKPKIE
-932 IEELHGNNKLWK
+932 IEDLHGNNKLWK

-950 NSNFF
+950 NNVF
-955 DENDVIVEILKK
+955 DENDVYIEILKK
-967 ELNEPTTDKDNW
+967 ELNEPTITKENW

-993 KNFNIKENN
+993 KNFNAKKENEN
-1002 EDEEKNKSEDN
+1002 DEDKKKTGEN

-1019 DTKKDKKDKQDDNNL
+1019 DTKKDKKDDSNV
-1034 FKEPF
+1034 FKEPL

-1045 QNKNNSNT
+1045 SNQNNKNNDTN
-1053 NTNNNSTN
+1053 NTNNNTAN
-1061 NNNIINNQS
+1061 NTP
-1070 VPKKYIPH
+1070 PKKYIPH

-1084 EKSTKDPII
+1084 EKVTKDPILD
-1093 NINYEHTLF
+1093 INYEQTLF
-1102 YRHSNPLLELIYNP
+1102 YRHSNPLLNLIYNP

-1131 IFIPK
+1131 IYIPK
-1136 VITSGPQ
+1136 VISPGPQ
-1143 ISISKYNIN
+1143 ISISKSNLN
-1152 YSNSSGI
+1152 FSNSYGI

-1169 IPNVLK
+1169 VPNVLK

-1194 SGKLIKLAELL
+1194 SGKLIKLGQLL
-1205 KKLYLNKSKALIFTQ
+1205 KKLYANKSKALIFTQ

-1363 NIIQEGHLIKKNK
+1363 NIIEEGHLIKKTS
-1376 DEEDEEE
+1376 EEE
-1383 KSDKNNENNENIK
+1383 EQEKNEKNNENIK

-1452 KEEDNNLNDD
+1452 KEDENNPNDD
-1462 MASKSGIKLDT
+1462 LASKSGMKIDS

-1507 KEKFQPSN
+1507 KEKFQPN
-1515 NNNYDYQEDNND
+1515 QNNYDYTEENND
-1527 EGENSNMNED
+1527 MDGENSNMNED
-1537 EDIDMTNEEESNND
+1537 EDVDMGNEEESNNE

-1581 ENEEQINEDNNNNI
+1581 ENEEKIHIEDDDNVQ
-1595 NTDK
+1595 DKK

>member
-20 ISLEKYILKLNHDK
+20 ISLEKYILKLNREK
-34 KKLLLSNRI
+34 KRLLMSNRL

-61 EKNKSHWDWL
+61 EKNKTHWDIL
-71 MEEMKWMNNDFE
+71 LEEMKWMAGDFE
-83 VERKNKKKLAY
+83 IERRKKRKLGL
-94 NYAKQAKKTIN
+94 NYVKAAKKHIN
-105 SKHTDLLKNI
+105 SKQTEELKNI
-115 KKQEQ
+115 KRQEQ

-132 VKTYWQKIDKITNYN
+132 VKNYWIKIDKITNYN

-158 QQQNRLISFIA
+158 QQQNRLMNFIA
-169 KLEKISGKVAH
+169 KLEKISGKVAN

-185 VNKKIAEQST
+185 VNKKIAEQAT
-195 LSLVTGPNTIPS
+195 LSLVSGPNTVPS
-207 NENNSKENN
+207 NENSSNSNKN
-216 ISNTNSLNSSIIN
+216 SNPNSLNSSS
-229 NNNINNN
+229 INNN

-247 EINEINDEEEKEENN
+247 NNNNNSTLNEINEEEEENYL
-262 FTNTANVAEKLQPK
+262 TNTANVAEKLQPK
-276 GTLLKETNVTLT
+276 GTLLKETDVTLT
-288 QPYLLNNK
+288 QPYLLNNT

-340 INKANWGPHLIIV
+340 INKGNWGPHLIIV

-467 LHFLM
+467 LHFIM
-472 PNLFYSNVEFR
+472 PNLFYSNIEFR

-497 AALNKQIISS
+497 AALNKQIINS

-592 SSMLCLFNINFI
+592 SSMLSLFNIYFI
-604 IPALVFDLFKYDPM
+604 IPALVFDIFKYDPM
-618 RSVNYNNLK
+618 KSVNYKNLK
-627 LFLLSNEKLNS
+627 LFLISNEKLNS

-661 KNNIQ
+661 KNKVQ

-686 DNGLLSKSNTTGVK
+686 DNSILAKPNTLEVK
-700 ETVIKLMK
+700 DTVMKLMK
-708 QIKLNDKKIIK
+708 QMKINDKKGIK
-719 KNNKENSNN
+719 KNAKE
-728 NINNMDIE
+728 NINNSMDTEDQNEINSLNE
-736 EQKENESIN
+736 ES
-745 DNNKEEKDNYYKYQ
+745 KEEEDNIYKYQ
-759 INLPNKV
+759 INVPNAV

-786 NNIDTTIL
+786 NDIDTSIL
-794 NNEEPCYLKTIFNN
+794 TNEEPNYLKTVFNS
-808 EINRKRNLQIELKKR
+808 EINRKRNLQIEIKKR

-831 SRTNLLY
+831 SRANLLY
-838 RKPTYG
+838 RKPIYG
-844 NDTLNIMKLTF
+844 NDTLNLMKLTF
-855 LFDTIN
+855 LFDAIN
-861 SPLLKNHIVYGS
+861 SPLLKNHIVYGQKS
-873 KNRKK
+873 RKK
-878 ILGMNFTTCLNN
+878 IFGMNFSLCLNKA
-890 GYKFCNNNKRIIKND
+890 YKYCNSNKGILRDK
-905 DFMKI
+905 DFVKI
-910 TELGESDPVI
+910 TELGESEPVV
-920 EEVEENPKPKIE
+920 EEVEEIKPKIE
-932 IEELHGNNKLWK
+932 IEDLHGNNKLWK

-950 NSNFF
+950 NNVF
-955 DENDVIVEILKK
+955 DENDVYIEILKK
-967 ELNEPTTDKDNW
+967 ELNEPTITKENW

-993 KNFNIKENN
+993 KNFNAKKENEN
-1002 EDEEKNKSEDN
+1002 DEDKKKTGEN

-1019 DTKKDKKDKQDDNNL
+1019 DTKKDKKDDSNV
-1034 FKEPF
+1034 FKEPL

-1045 QNKNNSNT
+1045 SNQNNKNNDTN
-1053 NTNNNSTN
+1053 NTNNNTAN
-1061 NNNIINNQS
+1061 NTP
-1070 VPKKYIPH
+1070 PKKYIPH

-1084 EKSTKDPII
+1084 EKVTKDPILD
-1093 NINYEHTLF
+1093 INYEQTLF
-1102 YRHSNPLLELIYNP
+1102 YRHSNPLLNLIYNP

-1131 IFIPK
+1131 IYIPK
-1136 VITSGPQ
+1136 VISPGPQ
-1143 ISISKYNIN
+1143 ISISKSNLN
-1152 YSNSSGI
+1152 FSNSYGI

-1169 IPNVLK
+1169 VPNVLK

-1194 SGKLIKLAELL
+1194 SGKLIKLGQLL
-1205 KKLYLNKSKALIFTQ
+1205 KKLYANKSKALIFTQ

-1363 NIIQEGHLIKKNK
+1363 NIIEEGHLIKKTS
-1376 DEEDEEE
+1376 EEE
-1383 KSDKNNENNENIK
+1383 EQEKNEKNNENIK

-1452 KEEDNNLNDD
+1452 KEDENNPNDD
-1462 MASKSGIKLDT
+1462 LASKSGMKIDS

-1507 KEKFQPSN
+1507 KEKFQPN
-1515 NNNYDYQEDNND
+1515 QNNYDYTEENND
-1527 EGENSNMNED
+1527 MDGENSNMNED
-1537 EDIDMTNEEESNND
+1537 EDVDMGNEEESNNE

-1581 ENEEQINEDNNNNI
+1581 ENEEKIHIEDDDNDQ
-1595 NTDK
+1595 DKK

>member
-20 ISLEKYILKLNHDK
+20 ISLEKYILKLNREK
-34 KKLLLSNRI
+34 KRLLMSNRL

-61 EKNKSHWDWL
+61 EKNKTHWDIL
-71 MEEMKWMNNDFE
+71 LEEMKWMAGDFE
-83 VERKNKKKLAY
+83 IERRKKRKLGL
-94 NYAKQAKKTIN
+94 NYVKAAKKHIN
-105 SKHTDLLKNI
+105 SKQTEELKNI
-115 KKQEQ
+115 KRQEQ

-132 VKTYWQKIDKITNYN
+132 VKNYWIKIDKITNYN

-158 QQQNRLISFIA
+158 QQQNRLMNFIA
-169 KLEKISGKVAH
+169 KLEKISGKVAN

-185 VNKKIAEQST
+185 VNKKIAEQAT
-195 LSLVTGPNTIPS
+195 LSLVSGPNTVPS
-207 NENNSKENN
+207 NENSSNSNKN
-216 ISNTNSLNSSIIN
+216 SNPNSLNSSS
-229 NNNINNN
+229 INNN

-247 EINEINDEEEKEENN
+247 NNNNNSTLNEINEEEEENYL
-262 FTNTANVAEKLQPK
+262 TNTANVAEKLQPK
-276 GTLLKETNVTLT
+276 GTLLKETGVTLT
-288 QPYLLNNK
+288 QPYLLNNT

-340 INKANWGPHLIIV
+340 INKGNWGPHLIIV

-472 PNLFYSNVEFR
+472 PNLFYSNIEFR

-497 AALNKQIISS
+497 AALNKQIINS

-592 SSMLCLFNINFI
+592 SSMLSLFNIYFI
-604 IPALVFDLFKYDPM
+604 IPALVFDIFKYDPM
-618 RSVNYNNLK
+618 KSVNYKNLK
-627 LFLLSNEKLNS
+627 LFLISNEKLNS

-661 KNNIQ
+661 KNKVQ

-686 DNGLLSKSNTTGVK
+686 DNSILAKPNTLEVK
-700 ETVIKLMK
+700 DTVMKLMK
-708 QIKLNDKKIIK
+708 QMKINDKKGIK
-719 KNNKENSNN
+719 KNAKE
-728 NINNMDIE
+728 NINNSMDTEDQNEINSLNE
-736 EQKENESIN
+736 ES
-745 DNNKEEKDNYYKYQ
+745 KEEEDNIYKYQ
-759 INLPNKV
+759 INVPNAV

-786 NNIDTTIL
+786 NDIDTSIL
-794 NNEEPCYLKTIFNN
+794 TNEEPNYLKTVFNS
-808 EINRKRNLQIELKKR
+808 EINRKRNLQIEIKKR

-831 SRTNLLY
+831 SRANLLY
-838 RKPTYG
+838 RKPIYG
-844 NDTLNIMKLTF
+844 NDTLNLMKLTF
-855 LFDTIN
+855 LFDAIN
-861 SPLLKNHIVYGS
+861 SPLLKNHIVYGQKS
-873 KNRKK
+873 RKK
-878 ILGMNFTTCLNN
+878 IFGMNFSLCLNKA
-890 GYKFCNNNKRIIKND
+890 YKYCNSNKGILRDK
-905 DFMKI
+905 DFVKI
-910 TELGESDPVI
+910 TELGESEPVV
-920 EEVEENPKPKIE
+920 EEVEEIKPKIE
-932 IEELHGNNKLWK
+932 IEDLHGNNKLWK

-950 NSNFF
+950 NNVF
-955 DENDVIVEILKK
+955 DENDVYIEILKK
-967 ELNEPTTDKDNW
+967 ELNEPTITKENW
-979 IEGKYNPNVKIIMP
+979 IEGKYNPNVKVIMP
-993 KNFNIKENN
+993 KNFNAKKENEN
-1002 EDEEKNKSEDN
+1002 DEDKKKTGEN

-1019 DTKKDKKDKQDDNNL
+1019 DTKKDKKDDSNV
-1034 FKEPF
+1034 FKEPL

-1045 QNKNNSNT
+1045 SNQNNKNNDTN
-1053 NTNNNSTN
+1053 NTNNNTAN
-1061 NNNIINNQS
+1061 NTP
-1070 VPKKYIPH
+1070 PKKYIPH

-1084 EKSTKDPII
+1084 EKVTKDPILD
-1093 NINYEHTLF
+1093 INYEQTLF
-1102 YRHSNPLLELIYNP
+1102 YRHSNPLLNLIYNP

-1131 IFIPK
+1131 IYIPK
-1136 VITSGPQ
+1136 VISPGPQ
-1143 ISISKYNIN
+1143 ISISKSNLN
-1152 YSNSSGI
+1152 FSNSYGI

-1169 IPNVLK
+1169 VPNVLK

-1194 SGKLIKLAELL
+1194 SGKLIKLGQLL
-1205 KKLYLNKSKALIFTQ
+1205 KKLYANKSKALIFTQ

-1363 NIIQEGHLIKKNK
+1363 NIIEEGHLIKKTS
-1376 DEEDEEE
+1376 EEE
-1383 KSDKNNENNENIK
+1383 EQEKNEKNNENIK

-1452 KEEDNNLNDD
+1452 KEDENNPNDD
-1462 MASKSGIKLDT
+1462 LASKSGMKIDS

-1507 KEKFQPSN
+1507 KEKFQPN
-1515 NNNYDYQEDNND
+1515 QNNYDYTEENND
-1527 EGENSNMNED
+1527 MDGENSNMNED
-1537 EDIDMTNEEESNND
+1537 EDVDMGNEEESNNE

-1581 ENEEQINEDNNNNI
+1581 ENEEKIHIEDDDNDQ
-1595 NTDK
+1595 DKK

>member
-1 MHNVQNKKE
+1 MA
-10 ISILIGKHKE
+10 
-20 ISLEKYILKLNHDK
+20 
-34 KKLLLSNRI
+34 NRI

-61 EKNKSHWDWL
+61 EKNKSHWDYL
-71 MEEMKWMNNDFE
+71 LKEMKWMSGDFE
-83 VERKNKKKLAY
+83 LERKNKRKTGL
-94 NYAKQAKKTIN
+94 NFAKNAKKYLN
-105 SKHTDLLKNI
+105 SKHIEEIKNI
-115 KKQEQ
+115 KRQEQ

-147 YNTQYNKEKII
+147 YTTQYNKEKII
-158 QQQNRLISFIA
+158 QQQNRLISFIG
-169 KLEKISGKVAH
+169 KLEKISGKVAN

-185 VNKKIAEQST
+185 VNKKIAEQAT
-195 LSLVTGPNTIPS
+195 LSLVSGPNTISS
-207 NENNSKENN
+207 NDNTSNVNNNSNP
-216 ISNTNSLNSSIIN
+216 NSLNSSLIN
-229 NNNINNN
+229 NNN
-236 NLILNNKNNLN
+236 NLINKNNLN
-247 EINEINDEEEKEENN
+247 NNNSNTNNEINDEEEKEENYL
-262 FTNTANVAEKLQPK
+262 TNTANVAEKLQPK
-276 GTLLKETNVTLT
+276 GTLLKETNVTLV

-340 INKANWGPHLIIV
+340 INKGNWGPHLIIV

-393 PNSFHVC
+393 QNSFHVC

-472 PNLFYSNVEFR
+472 PNLFYSNIEFR

-497 AALNKQIISS
+497 AALNKQIITS

-592 SSMLCLFNINFI
+592 SSMLSLFNIYFI
-604 IPALVFDLFKYDPM
+604 IPALVFNVFKYDPM
-618 RSVNYNNLK
+618 KSVNYKNLK

-638 YDYIELIKNF
+638 YDYIESIKNF
-648 PFNPLFELYDEIT
+648 PFNTIFEVYDEIT
-661 KNNIQ
+661 KNKIQ

-680 FKRNYS
+680 FKRNYA
-686 DNGLLSKSNTTGVK
+686 DNGILAKCNTTGVK
-700 ETVIKLMK
+700 DTVIKLMK
-708 QIKLNDKKIIK
+708 QIKLTDKKGNK
-719 KNNKENSNN
+719 KNIAKDGTNISNN
-728 NINNMDIE
+728 AMDIE
-736 EQKENESIN
+736 DHSEINSIN
-745 DNNKEEKDNYYKYQ
+745 DENKQQENENYKYP
-759 INLPNKV
+759 INIPNAV

-786 NNIDTTIL
+786 NDIDTTIL
-794 NNEEPCYLKTIFNN
+794 NNEEPDYLKTIFNE

-831 SRTNLLY
+831 SRANLLY
-838 RKPTYG
+838 RKPIYG
-844 NDTLNIMKLTF
+844 NDTLNLMKLTF
-855 LFDTIN
+855 VFDTIN
-861 SPLLKNHIVYGS
+861 SPLLKNHIVYG
-873 KNRKK
+873 KNSRKK
-878 ILGMNFTTCLNN
+878 ILGMNFSTCLNK
-890 GYKFCNNNKRIIKND
+890 GYKYCNNKKSIIRNK
-905 DFMKI
+905 DFVTI
-910 TELGESDPVI
+910 SELGESEPIV
-920 EEVEENPKPKIE
+920 EEPEENPKPKID
-932 IEELHGNNKLWK
+932 IEDLHGNNKLWK
-944 KLNMNN
+944 KLNQNN

-967 ELNEPTTDKDNW
+967 ELNEPTTTKENW

-993 KNFNIKENN
+993 KNFNTKEL
-1002 EDEEKNKSEDN
+1002 EEEEKKKSEKN
-1013 NSNNNS
+1013 NNINSVNTSNNNS
-1019 DTKKDKKDKQDDNNL
+1019 DSKKDKKEKDDNSV
-1034 FKEPF
+1034 FKEPL

-1045 QNKNNSNT
+1045 QNQNNINN
-1053 NTNNNSTN
+1053 NTNNNSSSN
-1061 NNNIINNQS
+1061 NNLT
-1070 VPKKYIPH
+1070 PKKYIPH
-1078 IKVLSD
+1078 IKILSD
-1084 EKSTKDPII
+1084 EQLAKDPIKD
-1093 NINYEHTLF
+1093 INYEQTLF
-1102 YRHSNPLLELIYNP
+1102 YRHSNPLLNLIFNP

-1131 IFIPK
+1131 IYIPK
-1136 VITSGPQ
+1136 VISPGPQ

-1152 YSNSSGI
+1152 FSNSYGI

-1194 SGKLIKLAELL
+1194 SGKLIKLGELL
-1205 KKLYLNKSKALIFTQ
+1205 KKLYANKSKALIFTQ

-1340 YVVMEDGKFDMQNL
+1340 YVVMEDGKFDMQNI

-1363 NIIQEGHLIKKNK
+1363 NIIQEGHLIKKT
-1376 DEEDEEE
+1376 EEE
-1383 KSDKNNENNENIK
+1383 EEQEKEQKNNENIK

-1452 KEEDNNLNDD
+1452 KDDDNNPNDD
-1462 MASKSGIKLDT
+1462 MASKSGIKAEG

-1515 NNNYDYQEDNND
+1515 NNNYDMMEDND
-1527 EGENSNMNED
+1527 IDGENSNMNED
-1537 EDIDMTNEEESNND
+1537 EDIDMTNEDESNNE
-1551 NEEINKLDIETA
+1551 NEDINKLDIETA

-1581 ENEEQINEDNNNNI
+1581 ENEDQANDDN
-1595 NTDK
+1595 DKSNK

>member
-1 MHNVQNKKE
+1 M
-10 ISILIGKHKE
+10 SILIGKHSD
-20 ISLEKYILKLNHDK
+20 ISLEKYILKLIREK
-34 KKLLLSNRI
+34 KKMLVRNRI

-61 EKNKSHWDWL
+61 EKNKTHWDYL
-71 MEEMKWMNNDFE
+71 MTEMKWMHGDFE
-83 VERKNKKKLAY
+83 KERRAKRKLGLNLTKQIKKYL
-94 NYAKQAKKTIN
+94 N
-105 SKHTDLLKNI
+105 SKQTEEIKNI
-115 KKQEQ
+115 KRQEQ
-120 NMQKRYLNLSRA
+120 NLQKRYVNLSRA
-132 VKTYWQKIDKITNYN
+132 VKTYWQKIDKITNFN
-147 YNTQYNKEKII
+147 YNTQYNKEKIV
-158 QQQNRLISFIA
+158 QQQNRLISFIS
-169 KLEKISGKVAH
+169 KLEKISGKVAN

-185 VNKKIAEQST
+185 VNKKIAEQAT
-195 LSLVTGPNTIPS
+195 LSLVSGPNTVSS
-207 NENNSKENN
+207 NVDNSQNNNLNNNSDV
-216 ISNTNSLNSSIIN
+216 NSLNSSLNNNNSLINKNNKIN
-229 NNNINNN
+229 NNNT
-236 NLILNNKNNLN
+236 
-247 EINEINDEEEKEENN
+247 NEINDEEEKEENYL
-262 FTNTANVAEKLQPK
+262 TNMANVADKFQPK
-276 GTLLKETNVTLT
+276 GTLLKETDVTLT

-370 SFKILSYF
+370 SFKILSYY

-417 RWEYIVLDE
+417 RWDYIVLDE

-472 PNLFYSNVEFR
+472 PNLFYSNIEFR

-497 AALNKQIISS
+497 AALNKQIINS

-592 SSMLCLFNINFI
+592 SSLLSLFNIYFV
-604 IPALVFDLFKYDPM
+604 IPSIVFTVFKYDPM
-618 RSVNYNNLK
+618 KSVNFKNLK
-627 LFLLSNEKLNS
+627 LFLLSNEKFNS
-638 YDYIELIKNF
+638 YDYVELIRNF

-661 KNNIQ
+661 KNKIQ

-680 FKRNYS
+680 FKRIYS
-686 DNGLLSKSNTTGVK
+686 DNSILAKSNTFGIK
-700 ETVIKLMK
+700 ENIYKLMS
-708 QIKLNDKKIIK
+708 QSKLNDKR
-719 KNNKENSNN
+719 NNKKYNR
-728 NINNMDIE
+728 DT
-736 EQKENESIN
+736 N
-745 DNNKEEKDNYYKYQ
+745 DNNNKNNEPEGGKENLTNDENKEKEEKEKYK
-759 INLPNKV
+759 INLPNSIT
-766 FPTNIPM
+766 PTNIPM

-786 NNIDTTIL
+786 NDIDTTIL
-794 NNEEPCYLKTIFNN
+794 NNDESSYLKTIFTD
-808 EINRKRNLQIELKKR
+808 EIRRKRSIQIESKKQ

-831 SRTNLLY
+831 SRTNLLNC
-838 RKPTYG
+838 RPIYG
-844 NDTLNIMKLTF
+844 NDALKLIKLTF

-861 SPLLKNHIVYGS
+861 SPLIKNHIIYG
-873 KNRKK
+873 KNNRKRVM
-878 ILGMNFTTCLNN
+878 GMNFSTCLNKA
-890 GYKFCNNNKRIIKND
+890 YKYCDMKKLIIRND
-905 DFMKI
+905 DFVKI
-910 TELGESDPVI
+910 TELGESEPV
-920 EEVEENPKPKIE
+920 VEEPEENNNVKKME
-932 IEELHGNNKLWK
+932 IEDIHGNNKIWK
-944 KLNMNN
+944 KNININN
-950 NSNFF
+950 NKTNNN
-955 DENDVIVEILKK
+955 ENDMIIEINKK
-967 ELNEPTTDKDNW
+967 GINDPSLPKDKW
-979 IEGKYNPNVKIIMP
+979 IEGKYNPNVKLIMP
-993 KNFNIKENN
+993 KNMSLTLKEIALTNDLN
-1002 EDEEKNKSEDN
+1002 QDNTKEKEDN
-1013 NSNNNS
+1013 
-1019 DTKKDKKDKQDDNNL
+1019 KKDSKDF
-1034 FKEPF
+1034 FKEPL
-1039 PVNKKN
+1039 PVNINKKN
-1045 QNKNNSNT
+1045 I
-1053 NTNNNSTN
+1053 N
-1061 NNNIINNQS
+1061 NNNANMNENINFKTSN
-1070 VPKKYIPH
+1070 KKFIPH
-1078 IKVLSD
+1078 IKILSD
-1084 EKSTKDPII
+1084 EKVTKEPLKKLTF
-1093 NINYEHTLF
+1093 EETLF
-1102 YRHSNPLLELIYNP
+1102 YQHSNPLKNMSFTP
-1116 QKYLSFCDI
+1116 QKYLSLCSM

-1131 IFIPK
+1131 IYIPK
-1136 VITSGPQ
+1136 VISPGPQ
-1143 ISISKYNIN
+1143 IIISKYNSDYN
-1152 YSNSSGI
+1152 KSYGV
-1159 YQTLYNNLLR
+1159 YQTLYNNLHR
-1169 IPNVLK
+1169 IPNVIK

-1205 KKLYLNKSKALIFTQ
+1205 KKLYINKSKALIFTQ

-1340 YVVMEDGKFDMQNL
+1340 YVVMEDGKFDIDNMQNL
-1354 NYNNKLNIQ
+1354 NNKLNIQ
-1363 NIIQEGHLIKKNK
+1363 NIIQEGNLIKKN
-1376 DEEDEEE
+1376 DDDSED
-1383 KSDKNNENNENIK
+1383 NNEEYKKRRNNDNIK
-1396 RLLEFENLHFD
+1396 KLLEFENLHFD

-1434 SRELLDNYEKEH
+1434 SKEMLDNYEKEH

-1452 KEEDNNLNDD
+1452 KEEKEDDNNNFANDEIT
-1462 MASKSGIKLDT
+1462 SKSGSKIDG
-1473 KEKER
+1473 KECKER

-1492 NYYRGVFTYKEFVQE
+1492 NYYRDIFTYKEFVQE
-1507 KEKFQPSN
+1507 KEKFQN
-1515 NNNYDYQEDNND
+1515 NTNNYNYLEENEMD
-1527 EGENSNMNED
+1527 GENNSNINED

-1551 NEEINKLDIETA
+1551 NEDINKLDIETA

-1581 ENEEQINEDNNNNI
+1581 ESEEEVPDNNNKN
-1595 NTDK
+1595 NNNE

>member
-1 MHNVQNKKE
+1 M
-10 ISILIGKHKE
+10 
-20 ISLEKYILKLNHDK
+20 
-34 KKLLLSNRI
+34 SNRV

-61 EKNKSHWDWL
+61 EKNKTLWDYL
-71 MEEMKWMNNDFE
+71 LQDMKWMQDDFE
-83 VERKNKKKLAY
+83 KERKNKRKLGL
-94 NYAKQAKKTIN
+94 NIVKQIRKHLN
-105 SKHTDLLKNI
+105 SKQTEAIKNI
-115 KKQEQ
+115 KRQEQ
-120 NMQKRYLNLSRA
+120 NMQRRYLNLSRA

-158 QQQNRLISFIA
+158 QQQNRLMSFIS
-169 KLEKISGKVAH
+169 KLEKISGKVAN

-185 VNKKIAEQST
+185 VNKKIAEQAT
-195 LSLVTGPNTIPS
+195 LSLVSGPNTIPS
-207 NENNSKENN
+207 NDNNTSVSNNSNN
-216 ISNTNSLNSSIIN
+216 NSSSLNSSNINNNNLLN
-229 NNNINNN
+229 NNNINNIN
-236 NLILNNKNNLN
+236 NNSGG
-247 EINEINDEEEKEENN
+247 INDEEEKENYIA
-262 FTNTANVAEKLQPK
+262 NTANVAEQLQPK
-276 GTLLKETNVTLT
+276 GTYLKETNVTLT

-340 INKANWGPHLIIV
+340 INKGNWGPHLIIV

-417 RWEYIVLDE
+417 RWDYIVLDE

-592 SSMLCLFNINFI
+592 SSMLSLFNIYFI
-604 IPALVFDLFKYDPM
+604 IPSLVFDLFKYDPM
-618 RSVNYNNLK
+618 KSVNYKNLK

-648 PFNPLFELYDEIT
+648 PFNPVFELYDDIT
-661 KNNIQ
+661 KNKIQ

-680 FKRNYS
+680 FKRNYA
-686 DNGLLSKSNTTGVK
+686 DNGILSKSNTSGVK

-708 QIKLNDKKIIK
+708 QIKLENKKGNK
-719 KNNKENSNN
+719 KNTNLKDGS
-728 NINNMDIE
+728 NMDLESENDTNSLNE
-736 EQKENESIN
+736 ESKQENDIN
-745 DNNKEEKDNYYKYQ
+745 YKYQ
-759 INLPNKV
+759 INLPNTV

-786 NNIDTTIL
+786 NDIDTSIL
-794 NNEEPCYLKTIFNN
+794 NSEEPNYLKTIFNE
-808 EINRKRNLQIELKKR
+808 EISRKRFLQIELKKR

-831 SRTNLLY
+831 SRANLLY
-838 RKPTYG
+838 RKPIYG
-844 NDTLNIMKLTF
+844 NDTLNIIKLTF

-861 SPLLKNHIVYGS
+861 SPLLKNHIVYGQKS
-873 KNRKK
+873 RKK
-878 ILGMNFTTCLNN
+878 VLGMNFSTCLNHA
-890 GYKFCNNNKRIIKND
+890 YKYCNSNKAIIRNK
-905 DFMKI
+905 DFVKI
-910 TELGESDPVI
+910 TELGESEPVI
-920 EEVEENPKPKIE
+920 EEPEEIQKPKIE
-932 IEELHGNNKLWK
+932 IEDLHGNNKLWK

-967 ELNEPTTDKDNW
+967 ELNEPTVNKDNW
-979 IEGKYNPNVKIIMP
+979 IEGKYNPNVKVIFP
-993 KNFNIKENN
+993 KNFNPNENEE
-1002 EDEEKNKSEDN
+1002 EDKKKSNQNKNS
-1013 NSNNNS
+1013 SNNNS
-1019 DTKKDKKDKQDDNNL
+1019 DSKKDKKDDNNL
-1034 FKEPF
+1034 FKEPL

-1045 QNKNNSNT
+1045 KEQNNINNN
-1053 NTNNNSTN
+1053 NTNNNSLN
-1061 NNNIINNQS
+1061 NNLE
-1070 VPKKYIPH
+1070 KKYIPH
-1078 IKVLSD
+1078 IKILSD
-1084 EKSTKDPII
+1084 EKNTKDPIPDI
-1093 NINYEHTLF
+1093 NFEQTLF
-1102 YRHSNPLLELIYNP
+1102 YRHSNPLLNLIFNP
-1116 QKYLSFCDI
+1116 EKYLSFCDT

-1136 VITSGPQ
+1136 VISPGPQ
-1143 ISISKYNIN
+1143 ISISKYNLN
-1152 YSNSSGI
+1152 FSNSSGI

-1194 SGKLIKLAELL
+1194 SGKLIKLGELL
-1205 KKLYLNKSKALIFTQ
+1205 KKLYANKSKALIFTQ

-1363 NIIQEGHLIKKNK
+1363 NIIQEGHLIKKDDN
-1376 DEEDEEE
+1376 EEEE
-1383 KSDKNNENNENIK
+1383 KSNDNVKK
-1396 RLLEFENLHFD
+1396 LLEFENLHFD

-1452 KEEDNNLNDD
+1452 KDDDNNPNDD
-1462 MASKSGIKLDT
+1462 LASKSGIKGDI

-1507 KEKFQPSN
+1507 KEKFKPN
-1515 NNNYDYQEDNND
+1515 NNNYDYNEDND
-1527 EGENSNMNED
+1527 LEGENSNMNED
-1537 EDIDMTNEEESNND
+1537 EDIDMGNEEESNNE

-1571 DEILRMYQQM
+1571 DEILKMYQQM
-1581 ENEEQINEDNNNNI
+1581 ENEEQDNDNNN
-1595 NTDK
+1595 K

>member
-20 ISLEKYILKLNHDK
+20 ISLEKYILKLNREK
-34 KKLLLSNRI
+34 KRLLMSNRL

-61 EKNKSHWDWL
+61 EKNKTHWDIL
-71 MEEMKWMNNDFE
+71 LEEMKWMAGDFE
-83 VERKNKKKLAY
+83 IERRKKRKLGL
-94 NYAKQAKKTIN
+94 NYVKAAKKHIN
-105 SKHTDLLKNI
+105 SKQTEELKNI
-115 KKQEQ
+115 KRQEQ

-132 VKTYWQKIDKITNYN
+132 VKNYWIKIDKITNYN

-158 QQQNRLISFIA
+158 QQQNRLMNFIA
-169 KLEKISGKVAH
+169 KLEKISGKVAN

-185 VNKKIAEQST
+185 VNKKIAEQAT
-195 LSLVTGPNTIPS
+195 LSLVSGPNTVPS
-207 NENNSKENN
+207 NENSSNSNKN
-216 ISNTNSLNSSIIN
+216 SNPNSLNSSS
-229 NNNINNN
+229 INNN

-247 EINEINDEEEKEENN
+247 NNNNNSTLNEINEEEEENYL
-262 FTNTANVAEKLQPK
+262 TNTANVAEKLQPK
-276 GTLLKETNVTLT
+276 GTLLKETDVTLT
-288 QPYLLNNK
+288 QPYLLNNT

-340 INKANWGPHLIIV
+340 INKGNWGPHLIIV

-378 GSQKERKLKRYGWFR
+378 GSQKERKLKRHGWFR

-472 PNLFYSNVEFR
+472 PNLFYSNIEFR

-497 AALNKQIISS
+497 AALNKQIINS

-592 SSMLCLFNINFI
+592 SSMLSLFNIYFI
-604 IPALVFDLFKYDPM
+604 IPALVFDIFKYDPM
-618 RSVNYNNLK
+618 KSVNYKNLK
-627 LFLLSNEKLNS
+627 LFLISNEKLNS

-661 KNNIQ
+661 KNKVQ

-686 DNGLLSKSNTTGVK
+686 DNSILAKPNTLEVK
-700 ETVIKLMK
+700 DTVMKLMK
-708 QIKLNDKKIIK
+708 QMKINDKKGIK
-719 KNNKENSNN
+719 KNAKE
-728 NINNMDIE
+728 NINNSMDTEDQNEINSLNE
-736 EQKENESIN
+736 ES
-745 DNNKEEKDNYYKYQ
+745 KEEEDNIYKYQ
-759 INLPNKV
+759 INVPNAV

-786 NNIDTTIL
+786 NDIDTSIL
-794 NNEEPCYLKTIFNN
+794 TNEEPNYLKTVFNS
-808 EINRKRNLQIELKKR
+808 EINRKRNLQIEIKKR

-831 SRTNLLY
+831 SRANLLY
-838 RKPTYG
+838 RKPIYG
-844 NDTLNIMKLTF
+844 NDTLNLMKLTF
-855 LFDTIN
+855 LFDAIN
-861 SPLLKNHIVYGS
+861 SPLLKNHIVYGQKS
-873 KNRKK
+873 RKK
-878 ILGMNFTTCLNN
+878 IFGMNFSLCLNKA
-890 GYKFCNNNKRIIKND
+890 YKYCNSNKGILRDK
-905 DFMKI
+905 DFVKI
-910 TELGESDPVI
+910 TELGESEPVV
-920 EEVEENPKPKIE
+920 EEVEEIKPKIE
-932 IEELHGNNKLWK
+932 IEDLHGNNKLWK
-944 KLNMNN
+944 KLNINN
-950 NSNFF
+950 NNVF
-955 DENDVIVEILKK
+955 DENDVYIEILKK
-967 ELNEPTTDKDNW
+967 ELNEPTITKENW

-993 KNFNIKENN
+993 KNFNAKKENEN
-1002 EDEEKNKSEDN
+1002 DEDKKKTGEN

-1019 DTKKDKKDKQDDNNL
+1019 DTKKDKKDDSNV
-1034 FKEPF
+1034 FKEPL

-1045 QNKNNSNT
+1045 SNQNNKNNDTN
-1053 NTNNNSTN
+1053 NTNNNTAN
-1061 NNNIINNQS
+1061 NTP
-1070 VPKKYIPH
+1070 PKKYIPH

-1084 EKSTKDPII
+1084 EKVTKDPILD
-1093 NINYEHTLF
+1093 INYEQTLF
-1102 YRHSNPLLELIYNP
+1102 YRHSNPLLNLIYNP

-1131 IFIPK
+1131 IYIPK
-1136 VITSGPQ
+1136 VISPGPQ
-1143 ISISKYNIN
+1143 ISISKSNLN
-1152 YSNSSGI
+1152 FSNSYGI

-1169 IPNVLK
+1169 VPNVLK

-1194 SGKLIKLAELL
+1194 SGKLIKLGQLL
-1205 KKLYLNKSKALIFTQ
+1205 KKLYANKSKALIFTQ

-1363 NIIQEGHLIKKNK
+1363 NIIEEGHLIKKTS
-1376 DEEDEEE
+1376 EEE
-1383 KSDKNNENNENIK
+1383 EQEKNEKNNENIK

-1452 KEEDNNLNDD
+1452 KEDENNPNDD
-1462 MASKSGIKLDT
+1462 LASKSGMKIDS

-1507 KEKFQPSN
+1507 KEKFQPN
-1515 NNNYDYQEDNND
+1515 QNNYDYTEENND
-1527 EGENSNMNED
+1527 MDGENSNMNED
-1537 EDIDMTNEEESNND
+1537 EDVDMGNEEESNNE

-1581 ENEEQINEDNNNNI
+1581 ENEEKIHIEDDDNDQ
-1595 NTDK
+1595 DKK